1 MKKLFLISLLVC
13 VGILQSLAF
22 DYTDERG
29 VTWSC
34 GGICSN
40 DPITYITSAS
50 GYGDEVVIPEK
61 VYDGTKEYT
70 VTGIEFTFQEN
81 KTLEKVTWPSTVT
94 VIPYNMFQNC
104 SNLKTVENI
113 KKVTSISSNAFNGC
127 NNLIALD
134 LGLCGVM
141 YDAFQGCS
149 KLQSIGESAK
159 CTSVGD
165 GAFSGCSSLEKI
177 DLSMCTSVGSN
188 AFSVCS
194 VLQNVDISNC
204 TDIGESAFNY
214 CLSITEVDL
223 SVCKSLGNY
232 AFDGCKKLEKV
243 IGLEN
248 FKSIS
253 ICAFRGT
260 ALNSVNLPICTN
272 LDNAA
277 FSDCSGLQSIDL
289 PVCKKIG
296 SSAFYSCSSLQ
307 SVDLPACVSIGDG
320 DSPKSGAF
328 GKCTSL
334 TDLKLPQCENVGS
347 YAFYGCSSITEVDL
361 SACKNLGTSA
371 FKGCTK
377 LENVIGLEGFKS
389 IPASAFCWT
398 ALKSV
403 KLPVCTTIGSYAF
416 RGCSSLLSVDLP
428 VCTTIGSSAF
438 NGCSGLQTVDLPVC
452 ISIDGDNY
460 GAFGNCTSLTKLN
473 MPQCTTVG
481 SSAFNGCVDLQSVN
495 LPVCTT
501 IGSSAFFNCI
511 SLQSIELSKVERI
524 GDNAFW
530 CSSITKISLPETLK
544 NMGYQCFDKVT
555 EYTFNG
561 TQPAVLYEYNS
572 YLAFYGA
579 TFVIRVP
586 ESAID
591 AYKTANI
598 WKNYADKIFSI
609 SDQLYYDVT
618 TTAMDSQSGLE
629 QAIGATNMKKVVSL
643 KATGTINGYD
653 IFMIRTKMTNLHYLD
668 LTDADIVANGF
679 AYYKNNST
687 TDNVVGD
694 YSFYKLDNLVTL
706 KLPKNAI
713 SIGYYAVARC
723 SSLESVDFPKKLK
736 KIDACSFYEC
746 SKLDNVILPDGLEY
760 IGWGGYSSGF
770 AGCRNLKTVQFPPSL
785 KYIGAYAFEGCSSLE
800 KISLPGLDRIDNS
813 AFSGCTSL
821 KEVRIPS
828 TLQNVGN
835 GAFSGCNNLADIYTY
850 TVEPISIGQ
859 NTFDGNTYKSA
870 RLWMPTQSY
879 ANYYYQTQWG
889 QFDNDN
895 YRWFDEPY
903 KYMYINKD
911 YTLSDANSASGDKG
925 RFDGNPDID
934 VNPGG
939 GLIVDGDKDQTAD
952 DIHLKADASNWATI
966 IAKANVDAKRIFIDI
981 TIAANRWHFFCFP
994 FDIKRSNIK
1003 CDGNFVFR
1011 YYDGKVRAEK
1021 GKGGWTDLPATEEYL
1036 KAGKGYIF
1044 QASTSCTLSIMI
1056 EKEKFGKLPNVRFDC
1071 NLEANASTNEQDAS
1085 WNFVGNPF
1093 TSFFD
1098 LNDMGYNAPVTR
1110 WNGSGYEAVRPGDD
1124 DYIFH
1129 PYEAFFVQRPTG
1141 SSSIEF
1147 DPEHRMTQ
1155 IGSNNRKTE
1164 NAKKAMKRQLN
1175 PERLLVNLAI
1185 TDGKNADKT
1194 RVVFNQTKSNKYE
1207 MDCDAAKFESTTSAV
1222 QLYSIEAQGGKM
1234 AINERPQ
1241 GSVQLGFTAKADGD
1255 YTISAERMDQPVLL
1269 KDNLMNITYDLSNGD
1284 YSFSSEAG
1292 TFDNRFMLLID
1303 GGATGIAD
1311 IAKEAGVNI
1320 MPSANGI
1327 NLTGVDG
1334 KTVNVYSL
1342 SGALFATRT
1351 ENGFLNLSK
1360 GVYIVEVGK
1369 MKAKVMVK

>member
-1 MKKLFLISLLVC
+1 MKKLFLISLLVS

-22 DYTDERG
+22 DYTDKRG
-29 VTWSC
+29 VTWCCDVIDNTSV
-34 GGICSN
+34 
-40 DPITYITSAS
+40 YI
-50 GYGDEVVIPEK
+50 YFVPVYDDEVVIPEK

-70 VTGIEFTFQEN
+70 VTSIRFTFQDN

-94 VIPYNMFQNC
+94 EIPSCMFQNC
-104 SNLKTVENI
+104 SSLKTVENI
-113 KKVTSISSNAFNGC
+113 RKVTSIDSNAFNGC
-127 NNLIALD
+127 YNLIELD
-134 LGLCGVM
+134 LGSCKIAGF
-141 YDAFQGCS
+141 AFYGCS
-149 KLQSIGESAK
+149 ILQSIGDFAK
-159 CTSVGD
+159 CTSVDDYAFCGCSSLEKVDLSMCTSAGSYIFD
-165 GAFSGCSSLEKI
+165 GCSSLQPIGNPKLTSIQECAFRSCSSLEKIDLSLCTSVESEAFRGCTNLHSVGNPKLTSISDNAFYGCSSLENIDLSMCTSVGYAAFQSCSSLEKI
-177 DLSMCTSVGSN
+177 DLSMCTSVGS
-188 AFSVCS
+188 
-194 VLQNVDISNC
+194 
-204 TDIGESAFNY
+204 
-214 CLSITEVDL
+214 
-223 SVCKSLGNY
+223 Y
-232 AFDGCKKLEKV
+232 AFDGCKKLENV

-248 FKSIS
+248 FKSIPDG
-253 ICAFRGT
+253 AFRET
-260 ALNSVNLPICTN
+260 ALKFVNLPK
-272 LDNAA
+272 
-277 FSDCSGLQSIDL
+277 
-289 PVCKKIG
+289 VE
-296 SSAFYSCSSLQ
+296 
-307 SVDLPACVSIGDG
+307 SIG
-320 DSPKSGAF
+320 
-328 GKCTSL
+328 
-334 TDLKLPQCENVGS
+334 N
-347 YAFYGCSSITEVDL
+347 
-361 SACKNLGTSA
+361 
-371 FKGCTK
+371 
-377 LENVIGLEGFKS
+377 
-389 IPASAFCWT
+389 
-398 ALKSV
+398 
-403 KLPVCTTIGSYAF
+403 
-416 RGCSSLLSVDLP
+416 
-428 VCTTIGSSAF
+428 
-438 NGCSGLQTVDLPVC
+438 
-452 ISIDGDNY
+452 
-460 GAFGNCTSLTKLN
+460 
-473 MPQCTTVG
+473 
-481 SSAFNGCVDLQSVN
+481 
-495 LPVCTT
+495 
-501 IGSSAFFNCI
+501 
-511 SLQSIELSKVERI
+511 
-524 GDNAFW
+524 NAFMLTN
-530 CSSITKISLPETLK
+530 ITKISLPETLK
-544 NMGYQCFDKVT
+544 SMGYQCFDKVT

-561 TQPAVLYEYNS
+561 TQPAVLYEDDTYP
-572 YLAFYGA
+572 AFYSS
-579 TFVIRVP
+579 TFIIRVP
-586 ESAID
+586 ESAVD
-591 AYKTANI
+591 AYKAADV
-598 WKNYADKIFSI
+598 WKYYKDKIFSI
-609 SDQLYYDVT
+609 SDLFDYDVT
-618 TTAMDSQSGLE
+618 TTAMDNQSGLE
-629 QAIGATNMKKVVSL
+629 QAIGATNMKKVFSL

-653 IFMIRTKMTNLHYLD
+653 IFMIRTKMTNLQNLD
-668 LTDADIVANGF
+668 LTDADIVANSF
-679 AYYKNNST
+679 AYYENNST

-706 KLPKNAI
+706 KLPKNAV
-713 SIGYYAVARC
+713 SIGDKAVASC
-723 SSLESVDFPKKLK
+723 LSLESVDFPKNLK
-736 KIDACSFYEC
+736 SIGDYSFEYC
-746 SKLDNVILPDGLEY
+746 RKLDNVILPDGLES
-760 IGWGGYSSGF
+760 IGNYSYSYSF
-770 AGCRNLKTVQFPPSL
+770 AECRNLKTIQFPPSL
-785 KYIGAYAFEGCSSLE
+785 KYIGGYAFCDCSSLE
-800 KISLPGLDRIDNS
+800 KISLPGLDRIDQD
-813 AFSGCTSL
+813 AFYGCSSL

-835 GAFSGCNNLADIYTY
+835 GAFSGCNNLTDIYTY

-903 KYMYINKD
+903 EYMYINKD

-925 RFDGNPDID
+925 RFDGEPDID

-981 TIAANRWHFFCFP
+981 TIEANRWHFFCFP

-1044 QASTSCTLSIMI
+1044 QASASCTLSIMI

-1164 NAKKAMKRQLN
+1164 NAKKALKRQLN

-1185 TDGKNADKT
+1185 TDGKNTDKT

-1241 GSVQLGFTAKADGD
+1241 GSVQLGFTAKAAGD

-1320 MPSANGI
+1320 MPSTNGI

>member
-1 MKKLFLISLLVC
+1 M
-13 VGILQSLAF
+13 GILQSLAF

-34 GGICSN
+34 GETDYNEETQS
-40 DPITYITSAS
+40 YTSAIINS
-50 GYGDEVVIPEK
+50 AKGYGDEVVIPEK

-70 VTGIEFTFQEN
+70 VMSISFTFGRK

-94 VIPYNMFQNC
+94 EIPGSMFRGC
-104 SNLKTVENI
+104 SSLKTVENTRN
-113 KKVTSISSNAFNGC
+113 VTYIYDSAFQGC
-127 NNLIALD
+127 NNLIELD
-134 LGLCGVM
+134 LGSCKIA
-141 YDAFQGCS
+141 DFAFYGCS

-159 CTSVGD
+159 CTSVGNA
-165 GAFSGCSSLEKI
+165 AFQNCSSLEKI
-177 DLSMCTSVGSN
+177 DLSMCTSVGS
-188 AFSVCS
+188 
-194 VLQNVDISNC
+194 
-204 TDIGESAFNY
+204 SAFN
-214 CLSITEVDL
+214 
-223 SVCKSLGNY
+223 G
-232 AFDGCKKLEKV
+232 
-243 IGLEN
+243 
-248 FKSIS
+248 
-253 ICAFRGT
+253 
-260 ALNSVNLPICTN
+260 
-272 LDNAA
+272 
-277 FSDCSGLQSIDL
+277 
-289 PVCKKIG
+289 
-296 SSAFYSCSSLQ
+296 CSSLQ
-307 SVDLPACVSIGDG
+307 SIGNPRFTSIPDNAFNGCSNLENIDLSLY
-320 DSPKSGAF
+320 
-328 GKCTSL
+328 TS
-334 TDLKLPQCENVGS
+334 VGS
-347 YAFYGCSSITEVDL
+347 NAFSGCSKLQNVNISNCTYIGYSAFSGCSSITEVDL
-361 SACKNLGTSA
+361 SSCKSVGDYA
-371 FKGCTK
+371 FSGCKK
-377 LENVIGLEGFKS
+377 LENVIGLENFKS
-389 IPASAFCWT
+389 IPNYAFLGT
-398 ALKSV
+398 ALKS
-403 KLPVCTTIGSYAF
+403 L
-416 RGCSSLLSVDLP
+416 DLP
-428 VCTTIGSSAF
+428 VCTTIGGGAFFDCSSLQSVELPVCVSIDEGEFNNGAF
-438 NGCSGLQTVDLPVC
+438 AYCTSLTNLKLPQCKTVGSYAFVGCSGLQSVDLP
-452 ISIDGDNY
+452 
-460 GAFGNCTSLTKLN
+460 
-473 MPQCTTVG
+473 
-481 SSAFNGCVDLQSVN
+481 
-495 LPVCTT
+495 
-501 IGSSAFFNCI
+501 
-511 SLQSIELSKVERI
+511 KVEHI
-524 GDNAFW
+524 NSNAFW
-530 CSSITKISLPETLK
+530 SSGITKISLPETLK
-544 NMGYQCFDKVT
+544 NMGYECFDKVT

-561 TQPAVLYEYNS
+561 TQPAVLYDDNS
-572 YLAFYGA
+572 YSAFYGA
-579 TFVIRVP
+579 SFVIRVP

-591 AYKTANI
+591 TYKAADV
-598 WKNYADKIFSI
+598 WKNYKDKIFSI
-609 SDQLYYDVT
+609 GDQLDYDVT

-653 IFMIRTKMTNLHYLD
+653 IFMIRTKMIYLQNLD

-679 AYYKNNST
+679 AYYGGYST
-687 TDNVVGD
+687 EDNVVGN
-694 YSFYKLDNLVTL
+694 YSFCNLNNLVTL
-706 KLPKNAI
+706 KLPKKAYI
-713 SIGYYAVARC
+713 IGYNAVENC
-723 SSLESVDFPKKLK
+723 SSLESVDFPKNLK
-736 KIDACSFYEC
+736 CICNNAFQDCK
-746 SKLDNVILPDGLEY
+746 KLDNVILPDGLES
-760 IGWGGYSSGF
+760 IGNNEYYSNSF
-770 AGCRNLKTVQFPPSL
+770 AGCSNLKTIQFPPSL
-785 KYIGAYAFEGCSSLE
+785 KYIGGYVFRGCSSLE
-800 KISLPGLDRIDNS
+800 KISLPGLDRIDRC
-813 AFSGCTSL
+813 AFQSCKSL

-828 TLQNVGN
+828 TLQNIGDE
-835 GAFSGCNNLADIYTY
+835 AFSGCSNLADIYTY

-859 NTFDGNTYKSA
+859 NTFDGTTYKNA

-889 QFDNDN
+889 QFENDN

-925 RFDGNPDID
+925 RFNGSPDID

-1021 GKGGWTDLPATEEYL
+1021 GKGGWTDLSATEEYL

-1044 QASTSCTLSIMI
+1044 QASASCTLSIMI
-1056 EKEKFGKLPNVRFDC
+1056 EKEKFGKLPNVKFDC

-1110 WNGSGYEAVRPGDD
+1110 WNGEGYEAVRPGDD

-1141 SSSIEF
+1141 SSNIEF

-1175 PERLLVNLAI
+1175 PERLLVNLAVS
-1185 TDGKNADKT
+1185 DGKNTDKT

-1207 MDCDAAKFESTTSAV
+1207 MDCDAAKFESSTSAV

-1320 MPSANGI
+1320 MPSTNGI

>member
-1 MKKLFLISLLVC
+1 M
-13 VGILQSLAF
+13 
-22 DYTDERG
+22 
-29 VTWSC
+29 
-34 GGICSN
+34 
-40 DPITYITSAS
+40 
-50 GYGDEVVIPEK
+50 
-61 VYDGTKEYT
+61 
-70 VTGIEFTFQEN
+70 
-81 KTLEKVTWPSTVT
+81 
-94 VIPYNMFQNC
+94 
-104 SNLKTVENI
+104 
-113 KKVTSISSNAFNGC
+113 
-127 NNLIALD
+127 
-134 LGLCGVM
+134 
-141 YDAFQGCS
+141 
-149 KLQSIGESAK
+149 
-159 CTSVGD
+159 CTSVGS
-165 GAFSGCSSLEKI
+165 GAFSGCSK
-177 DLSMCTSVGSN
+177 
-188 AFSVCS
+188 
-194 VLQNVDISNC
+194 LQNVN
-204 TDIGESAFNY
+204 T
-214 CLSITEVDL
+214 
-223 SVCKSLGNY
+223 
-232 AFDGCKKLEKV
+232 
-243 IGLEN
+243 
-248 FKSIS
+248 S
-253 ICAFRGT
+253 ICTYIGYRAF
-260 ALNSVNLPICTN
+260 
-272 LDNAA
+272 
-277 FSDCSGLQSIDL
+277 
-289 PVCKKIG
+289 
-296 SSAFYSCSSLQ
+296 
-307 SVDLPACVSIGDG
+307 
-320 DSPKSGAF
+320 
-328 GKCTSL
+328 
-334 TDLKLPQCENVGS
+334 E
-347 YAFYGCSSITEVDL
+347 GCSSITEVDL
-361 SACKNLGTSA
+361 SACKSLG
-371 FKGCTK
+371 
-377 LENVIGLEGFKS
+377 N
-389 IPASAFCWT
+389 
-398 ALKSV
+398 
-403 KLPVCTTIGSYAF
+403 
-416 RGCSSLLSVDLP
+416 
-428 VCTTIGSSAF
+428 
-438 NGCSGLQTVDLPVC
+438 
-452 ISIDGDNY
+452 
-460 GAFGNCTSLTKLN
+460 
-473 MPQCTTVG
+473 
-481 SSAFNGCVDLQSVN
+481 
-495 LPVCTT
+495 
-501 IGSSAFFNCI
+501 
-511 SLQSIELSKVERI
+511 
-524 GDNAFW
+524 NAFW
-530 CSSITKISLPETLK
+530 GSGISKVSLPATLK
-544 NMGYQCFDKVT
+544 NMGYQCFDNVK

-561 TQPAVLYEYNS
+561 TQPAVLAEQLSSESYNS
-572 YLAFYGA
+572 HPAFDGA
-579 TFVIRVP
+579 SYIIRVP
-586 ESAID
+586 ESAVD
-591 AYKTANI
+591 AYKAADV

-609 SDQLYYDVT
+609 SDKLDYDVT
-618 TTAMDSQSGLE
+618 TTAMDNQSGLE

-679 AYYKNNST
+679 AYYENNST
-687 TDNVVGD
+687 TDNVVGG
-694 YSFYKLDNLVTL
+694 YSFYNLNNLVTL

-713 SIGYYAVARC
+713 SIGFNAVARC
-723 SSLESVDFPKKLK
+723 SSLESVDFPKSLK
-736 KIDACSFYEC
+736 YIDFGSFKDCY
-746 SKLDNVILPDGLEY
+746 KLDNVILPDGLES
-760 IGWGGYSSGF
+760 IGPESNFDACSF
-770 AGCRNLKTVQFPPSL
+770 ANCYYLKTIQFPPSL
-785 KYIGAYAFEGCSSLE
+785 KNIGGQAFSSCLSLE
-800 KISLPGLDRIDNS
+800 KISLPGLDRIGNN

-821 KEVRIPS
+821 KEIRIPS
-828 TLQNVGN
+828 TLQNIGN
-835 GAFSGCNNLADIYTY
+835 GAFSGCRNLSDIYTY

-859 NTFDGNTYKSA
+859 NTFGETTYKSA

-952 DIHLKADASNWATI
+952 DIHLKADASYWATI

-981 TIAANRWHFFCFP
+981 TIEANRWHFFCFP

-1044 QASTSCTLSIMI
+1044 QASASCTLSIMI

-1185 TDGKNADKT
+1185 SDGKNTDKT
-1194 RVVFNQTKSNKYE
+1194 RVVFNQTKNNKYE
-1207 MDCDAAKFESTTSAV
+1207 MDCDAAKFESSTSAV

-1241 GSVQLGFTAKADGD
+1241 GSVQLGFTAKTAGD

-1320 MPSANGI
+1320 MPSTNGI
-1327 NLTGVDG
+1327 NMTGVDG

-1342 SGALFATRT
+1342 SVALFATRT

>member
-1 MKKLFLISLLVC
+1 MKKLFLISLLVS

-34 GGICSN
+34 REIGTTSAR
-40 DPITYITSAS
+40 ITSAS

-70 VTGIEFTFQEN
+70 VTYIQFTFQDN
-81 KTLEKVTWPSTVT
+81 KTLEKVTWPSTVMM
-94 VIPYNMFQNC
+94 IPGSMFQNC
-104 SNLKTVENI
+104 SSLKTVENI
-113 KKVTSISSNAFNGC
+113 KKVTSIGSSAFNGC
-127 NNLIALD
+127 NSLMALD
-134 LGLCGVM
+134 LGLCSIQDV
-141 YDAFQGCS
+141 AFRDCS

-159 CTSVGD
+159 CTSVGSI
-165 GAFSGCSSLEKI
+165 AFECCSSLQKI
-177 DLSMCTSVGSN
+177 DLSMCTSVGSY
-188 AFSVCS
+188 
-194 VLQNVDISNC
+194 
-204 TDIGESAFNY
+204 AFN
-214 CLSITEVDL
+214 
-223 SVCKSLGNY
+223 N
-232 AFDGCKKLEKV
+232 
-243 IGLEN
+243 
-248 FKSIS
+248 
-253 ICAFRGT
+253 
-260 ALNSVNLPICTN
+260 
-272 LDNAA
+272 
-277 FSDCSGLQSIDL
+277 CSKLQSIGNPTLTSIPDIAFSGCSSLENIDL
-289 PVCKKIG
+289 SMCTSVG
-296 SSAFYSCSSLQ
+296 SSAFSGCSKLQ
-307 SVDLPACVSIGDG
+307 NVNTSICTYIGDN
-320 DSPKSGAF
+320 AF
-328 GKCTSL
+328 
-334 TDLKLPQCENVGS
+334 NR
-347 YAFYGCSSITEVDL
+347 CSSITEVDL
-361 SACKNLGTSA
+361 SACKNLGSSV
-371 FKGCTK
+371 FCGCTK
-377 LENVIGLEGFKS
+377 LEKVIGLENIKS
-389 IPASAFCWT
+389 IPSSAFSET
-398 ALKSV
+398 GIK
-403 KLPVCTTIGSYAF
+403 
-416 RGCSSLLSVDLP
+416 SVDLP
-428 VCTTIGSSAF
+428 VCTTVAFSAF
-438 NGCSGLQTVDLPVC
+438 KGCS
-452 ISIDGDNY
+452 
-460 GAFGNCTSLTKLN
+460 
-473 MPQCTTVG
+473 
-481 SSAFNGCVDLQSVN
+481 DLQSVN
-495 LPVCTT
+495 LPACTT
-501 IGSSAFFNCI
+501 IYFSAFRGCI
-511 SLQSIELSKVERI
+511 
-524 GDNAFW
+524 
-530 CSSITKISLPETLK
+530 
-544 NMGYQCFDKVT
+544 
-555 EYTFNG
+555 
-561 TQPAVLYEYNS
+561 
-572 YLAFYGA
+572 
-579 TFVIRVP
+579 
-586 ESAID
+586 
-591 AYKTANI
+591 
-598 WKNYADKIFSI
+598 
-609 SDQLYYDVT
+609 
-618 TTAMDSQSGLE
+618 
-629 QAIGATNMKKVVSL
+629 
-643 KATGTINGYD
+643 
-653 IFMIRTKMTNLHYLD
+653 
-668 LTDADIVANGF
+668 
-679 AYYKNNST
+679 
-687 TDNVVGD
+687 
-694 YSFYKLDNLVTL
+694 
-706 KLPKNAI
+706 
-713 SIGYYAVARC
+713 
-723 SSLESVDFPKKLK
+723 
-736 KIDACSFYEC
+736 
-746 SKLDNVILPDGLEY
+746 KLDNVILPDGLES
-760 IGWGGYSSGF
+760 IGSYYYSYSWSFSG
-770 AGCRNLKTVQFPPSL
+770 CNNLKTIQFPPSL
-785 KYIGAYAFEGCSSLE
+785 KYIGSYAFSGCYSLE
-800 KISLPGLDRIDNS
+800 KISLPGLDRIDEN
-813 AFSGCTSL
+813 AFSSCTSL

-828 TLQNVGN
+828 TLQNIGN
-835 GAFSGCNNLADIYTY
+835 GAFYGCSSLADIYTY

-859 NTFDGNTYKSA
+859 NTFDEMAYKSA

-911 YTLSDANSASGDKG
+911 YTLSDANSASKDKG

-981 TIAANRWHFFCFP
+981 TIEANRWHFFCFP

-1011 YYDGKVRAEK
+1011 YYDGKIRAEK

-1164 NAKKAMKRQLN
+1164 NAKKALKRQLN
-1175 PERLLVNLAI
+1175 PERQLVNLAI
-1185 TDGKNADKT
+1185 TDGKNTDKT

-1320 MPSANGI
+1320 MPSTNGI

>member
-1 MKKLFLISLLVC
+1 M
-13 VGILQSLAF
+13 GILQSLAF

-34 GGICSN
+34 SETDYN
-40 DPITYITSAS
+40 EETQSYTSAYITSAT

-70 VTGIEFTFQEN
+70 VVEIRFTFQDN

-94 VIPYNMFQNC
+94 EIPYFMFNGC
-104 SNLKTVENI
+104 SRLKTVENTRN
-113 KKVTSISSNAFNGC
+113 VTDIYVDAFRNC
-127 NNLIALD
+127 NNLMELD
-134 LGLCGVM
+134 LGLCKI
-141 YDAFQGCS
+141 YDSAFYGCS
-149 KLQSIGESAK
+149 KLHSIGESAK
-159 CTSVGD
+159 CTFVGSY
-165 GAFSGCSSLEKI
+165 AFYCCSSLENI

-188 AFSVCS
+188 AF
-194 VLQNVDISNC
+194 
-204 TDIGESAFNY
+204 
-214 CLSITEVDL
+214 
-223 SVCKSLGNY
+223 
-232 AFDGCKKLEKV
+232 DG
-243 IGLEN
+243 
-248 FKSIS
+248 
-253 ICAFRGT
+253 
-260 ALNSVNLPICTN
+260 
-272 LDNAA
+272 
-277 FSDCSGLQSIDL
+277 
-289 PVCKKIG
+289 
-296 SSAFYSCSSLQ
+296 CSSLQ
-307 SVDLPACVSIGDG
+307 TIGNPRFTSIPDNAFNGCSSLENIDLSLCTSVG
-320 DSPKSGAF
+320 SGAF
-328 GKCTSL
+328 SGCSKLHSVNTSNCKYIG
-334 TDLKLPQCENVGS
+334 DD
-347 YAFYGCSSITEVDL
+347 AFRACSSITEVDL
-361 SACKNLGTSA
+361 SACKSLG
-371 FKGCTK
+371 
-377 LENVIGLEGFKS
+377 N
-389 IPASAFCWT
+389 
-398 ALKSV
+398 
-403 KLPVCTTIGSYAF
+403 YAF
-416 RGCSSLLSVDLP
+416 W
-428 VCTTIGSSAF
+428 GS
-438 NGCSGLQTVDLPVC
+438 G
-452 ISIDGDNY
+452 I
-460 GAFGNCTSLTKLN
+460 
-473 MPQCTTVG
+473 
-481 SSAFNGCVDLQSVN
+481 
-495 LPVCTT
+495 
-501 IGSSAFFNCI
+501 
-511 SLQSIELSKVERI
+511 SKV
-524 GDNAFW
+524 
-530 CSSITKISLPETLK
+530 SLSETLK
-544 NMGYQCFDKVT
+544 SMGYQCFDNVK

-561 TQPAVLYEYNS
+561 TQPAVLTEQLSSESNYPAFDGAS
-572 YLAFYGA
+572 YI
-579 TFVIRVP
+579 IRVP
-586 ESAID
+586 ESAVD
-591 AYKTANI
+591 AYKTADI

-609 SDQLYYDVT
+609 SDKLDYDVT

-629 QAIGATNMKKVVSL
+629 QVIGATNMKKVVSL

-653 IFMIRTKMTNLHYLD
+653 IFMIRTKMTNLQNLD

-679 AYYKNNST
+679 AYYDGYST
-687 TDNVVGD
+687 SDNVVGS
-694 YSFYKLDNLVTL
+694 YFFYKLDNLVTL
-706 KLPKNAI
+706 KLPKNAY
-713 SIGYYAVARC
+713 SIGSYAMASC

-736 KIDACSFYEC
+736 YINDQSFGWC
-746 SKLDNVILPDGLEY
+746 GKLDNVILPDGLES
-760 IGWGGYSSGF
+760 IGNGDYSYSF
-770 AGCRNLKTVQFPPSL
+770 TSCKNLKAIQFPPSL
-785 KYIGAYAFEGCSSLE
+785 KYIGGYAFCDCSSLE
-800 KISLPGLDRIDNS
+800 KISLPGLDRIDQD
-813 AFSGCTSL
+813 AFYGCSSL

-835 GAFSGCNNLADIYTY
+835 GAFGGCSNLADIYTY

-859 NTFDGNTYKSA
+859 NTFGESTYKNA

-1175 PERLLVNLAI
+1175 PERLLVNLAVS
-1185 TDGKNADKT
+1185 DGKNTDKT

-1207 MDCDAAKFESTTSAV
+1207 MDCDAAKFESSTSAV

-1241 GSVQLGFTAKADGD
+1241 GSVQIGFTAKAAGD

-1320 MPSANGI
+1320 MPSTNGI

>member
-13 VGILQSLAF
+13 VGILQGLAF

-34 GGICSN
+34 EFGYYYGEQSY
-40 DPITYITSAS
+40 TSAYITSAT

-70 VTGIEFTFQEN
+70 VTGIGFTFQNN

-94 VIPYNMFQNC
+94 TISGFMFDGC
-104 SNLKTVENI
+104 SSLKTVENTRN
-113 KKVTSISSNAFNGC
+113 VTDIDVDAFQNC
-127 NNLIALD
+127 NNLIELD
-134 LGLCGVM
+134 LGSCKIA
-141 YDAFQGCS
+141 DWAFGYCS
-149 KLQSIGESAK
+149 KLQSIGESDK
-159 CTSVGD
+159 CTSVGND
-165 GAFSGCSSLEKI
+165 AFYGCSSLEKI
-177 DLSMCTSVGSN
+177 DLSMCTSVGSD
-188 AFSVCS
+188 AFGGCS
-194 VLQNVDISNC
+194 
-204 TDIGESAFNY
+204 
-214 CLSITEVDL
+214 
-223 SVCKSLGNY
+223 
-232 AFDGCKKLEKV
+232 
-243 IGLEN
+243 
-248 FKSIS
+248 
-253 ICAFRGT
+253 R
-260 ALNSVNLPICTN
+260 
-272 LDNAA
+272 
-277 FSDCSGLQSIDL
+277 LQSIGNPKLTSIPNGAFGGCSNLENIDL
-289 PVCKKIG
+289 SICTSVG
-296 SSAFYSCSSLQ
+296 SSAFSGCSKLQ
-307 SVDLPACVSIGDG
+307 NVNTSICTYIGDN
-320 DSPKSGAF
+320 AF
-328 GKCTSL
+328 EC
-334 TDLKLPQCENVGS
+334 
-347 YAFYGCSSITEVDL
+347 CSSITEVDL
-361 SACKNLGTSA
+361 SACKNLGTFA
-371 FKGCTK
+371 FSQCTK
-377 LENVIGLEGFKS
+377 LENVIGLEKFIS
-389 IPASAFCWT
+389 IPNFAFRFT

-403 KLPVCTTIGSYAF
+403 TLPKVESLGNQAF
-416 RGCSSLLSVDLP
+416 WN
-428 VCTTIGSSAF
+428 T
-438 NGCSGLQTVDLPVC
+438 
-452 ISIDGDNY
+452 SI
-460 GAFGNCTSLTKLN
+460 
-473 MPQCTTVG
+473 
-481 SSAFNGCVDLQSVN
+481 
-495 LPVCTT
+495 
-501 IGSSAFFNCI
+501 
-511 SLQSIELSKVERI
+511 SKV
-524 GDNAFW
+524 
-530 CSSITKISLPETLK
+530 SLPATLK
-544 NMGYQCFDKVT
+544 NMGYQCFGNVK

-561 TQPAVLYEYNS
+561 TQPAVLYEQLSSESYNS
-572 YLAFYGA
+572 YPAFDGA
-579 TFVIRVP
+579 SFVIRVP
-586 ESAID
+586 ESAVD
-591 AYKTANI
+591 AYKAADV

-609 SDQLYYDVT
+609 SDQLDYDVT

-653 IFMIRTKMTNLHYLD
+653 IFMIRTKMINLHYLD

-679 AYYKNNST
+679 AYYENNST

-713 SIGYYAVARC
+713 SIGRCAVADC
-723 SSLESVDFPKKLK
+723 SSLESVDFPKNLK
-736 KIDACSFYEC
+736 NIKDYSFQGC
-746 SKLDNVILPDGLEY
+746 SKLDNVVLPNGLES
-760 IGWGGYSSGF
+760 IGGSDLYSSNSF
-770 AGCRNLKTVQFPPSL
+770 AYCSNLKTIQFPPSL
-785 KYIGAYAFEGCSSLE
+785 KYIGSWAFYDCSSLE
-800 KISLPGLDRIDNS
+800 KISLPGLDRIDEN

-821 KEVRIPS
+821 KEIRIPS

-835 GAFSGCNNLADIYTY
+835 EAFSGCSNLADIYTY

-859 NTFDGNTYKSA
+859 NTFGETTYKNA

-925 RFDGNPDID
+925 RFDGDPDID

-981 TIAANRWHFFCFP
+981 TIEANRWHFFCFP

-1044 QASTSCTLSIMI
+1044 QASASCTLSIMI
-1056 EKEKFGKLPNVRFDC
+1056 EKEKFGKLPNVKFDC

-1164 NAKKAMKRQLN
+1164 NAQKAMKRQLN

-1185 TDGKNADKT
+1185 SDGKNTDKT

-1207 MDCDAAKFESTTSAV
+1207 MDCDAAKFESSTSAV

-1255 YTISAERMDQPVLL
+1255 YIISAERMDQPVLL

-1292 TFDNRFMLLID
+1292 TFENRFMLLID

-1320 MPSANGI
+1320 MPSTNGI
-1327 NLTGVDG
+1327 NITGVDG

>member
-1 MKKLFLISLLVC
+1 M
-13 VGILQSLAF
+13 
-22 DYTDERG
+22 
-29 VTWSC
+29 
-34 GGICSN
+34 
-40 DPITYITSAS
+40 
-50 GYGDEVVIPEK
+50 
-61 VYDGTKEYT
+61 
-70 VTGIEFTFQEN
+70 
-81 KTLEKVTWPSTVT
+81 
-94 VIPYNMFQNC
+94 
-104 SNLKTVENI
+104 
-113 KKVTSISSNAFNGC
+113 
-127 NNLIALD
+127 
-134 LGLCGVM
+134 
-141 YDAFQGCS
+141 
-149 KLQSIGESAK
+149 
-159 CTSVGD
+159 
-165 GAFSGCSSLEKI
+165 
-177 DLSMCTSVGSN
+177 
-188 AFSVCS
+188 
-194 VLQNVDISNC
+194 
-204 TDIGESAFNY
+204 
-214 CLSITEVDL
+214 
-223 SVCKSLGNY
+223 GN
-232 AFDGCKKLEKV
+232 
-243 IGLEN
+243 
-248 FKSIS
+248 
-253 ICAFRGT
+253 
-260 ALNSVNLPICTN
+260 
-272 LDNAA
+272 
-277 FSDCSGLQSIDL
+277 
-289 PVCKKIG
+289 
-296 SSAFYSCSSLQ
+296 
-307 SVDLPACVSIGDG
+307 
-320 DSPKSGAF
+320 
-328 GKCTSL
+328 
-334 TDLKLPQCENVGS
+334 
-347 YAFYGCSSITEVDL
+347 
-361 SACKNLGTSA
+361 
-371 FKGCTK
+371 
-377 LENVIGLEGFKS
+377 
-389 IPASAFCWT
+389 
-398 ALKSV
+398 
-403 KLPVCTTIGSYAF
+403 
-416 RGCSSLLSVDLP
+416 
-428 VCTTIGSSAF
+428 
-438 NGCSGLQTVDLPVC
+438 
-452 ISIDGDNY
+452 
-460 GAFGNCTSLTKLN
+460 
-473 MPQCTTVG
+473 
-481 SSAFNGCVDLQSVN
+481 
-495 LPVCTT
+495 
-501 IGSSAFFNCI
+501 
-511 SLQSIELSKVERI
+511 
-524 GDNAFW
+524 NAFW
-530 CSSITKISLPETLK
+530 GSAIKKISLPATLK
-544 NMGYQCFDKVT
+544 SMGYQCFGKVT

-561 TQPAVLYEYNS
+561 TQPAVLTEEIKSNS
-572 YLAFYGA
+572 YYNLLAFDGVP
-579 TFVIRVP
+579 FVIRVP

-591 AYKTANI
+591 AYKTADI
-598 WKNYADKIFSI
+598 WANYKEKILSI
-609 SDQLYYDVT
+609 SDQLDYDVT
-618 TTAMDSQSGLE
+618 TTAMDNQSGLE

-679 AYYKNNST
+679 AYYEGCST
-687 TDNVVGD
+687 TDNVVGS

-706 KLPKNAI
+706 KLPKNAVT
-713 SIGYYAVARC
+713 IGSYAVGGC
-723 SSLESVDFPKKLK
+723 SSLESVDFPKNLK
-736 KIDACSFYEC
+736 NIKDFSFENCY
-746 SKLDNVILPDGLEY
+746 KLDNVVLPDGLES
-760 IGWGGYSSGF
+760 IGESSYSKSF
-770 AGCRNLKTVQFPPSL
+770 AECRNLKTIQFPPSL
-785 KYIGAYAFEGCSSLE
+785 KYIGTYVFQYCSSLE

-813 AFSGCTSL
+813 AFNSCSSL

-828 TLQNVGN
+828 TLQNIGN
-835 GAFSGCNNLADIYTY
+835 GAFSDCNNLADIYTY

-859 NTFDGNTYKSA
+859 NTFDGDTYKSA

-903 KYMYINKD
+903 EYMYINKD
-911 YTLSDANSASGDKG
+911 YTLSDANSASKDKG

-1044 QASTSCTLSIMI
+1044 QASASCTLSIMI

-1110 WNGSGYEAVRPGDD
+1110 WNGSSYEAVRPGDD

-1175 PERLLVNLAI
+1175 PERLLVNLAVS
-1185 TDGKNADKT
+1185 DGKNTDKT
-1194 RVVFNQTKSNKYE
+1194 RVVFNQTKNNKYE

-1241 GSVQLGFTAKADGD
+1241 GSVQLGFTAKAAGD

>member
-13 VGILQSLAF
+13 VGILQSFAF
-22 DYTDERG
+22 EYNDERG

-34 GGICSN
+34 
-40 DPITYITSAS
+40 DPIDNTSVRISSAS
-50 GYGDEVVIPEK
+50 GYDYLVVIPEK
-61 VYDGTKEYT
+61 VYCGTEEYT
-70 VTGIEFTFQEN
+70 VTEITFTFQDN

-94 VIPYNMFQNC
+94 DIPDNMFQGC

-113 KKVTSISSNAFNGC
+113 KKVTYIRNDAFNGC
-127 NNLIALD
+127 TDLTTLD
-134 LGLCGVM
+134 LGLCKIGWH
-141 YDAFQGCS
+141 AFDGCLH
-149 KLQSIGESAK
+149 LQSIGETAK
-159 CTSVGD
+159 CTSID
-165 GAFSGCSSLEKI
+165 YSAFNYCSSLEKI
-177 DLSMCTSVGSN
+177 DLSMCTSVGSGAFYYCSSLQPVGN
-188 AFSVCS
+188 PRFVSIPGGAFCGCSSLKNIDLSKCTSVGYMAFSGCS
-194 VLQNVDISNC
+194 SLENIDLSMC
-204 TDIGESAFNY
+204 TSVGSSAFSDCSKLQSVGNPKLTSIPDYAFYRCSSLKNIDLSMCTSVGSSAFSY
-214 CLSITEVDL
+214 CSKLQSVGNPKLSSIPDQAFSGCSSLENIDLSMCTSVDSCAFSGCSAITEVDL
-223 SVCKSLGNY
+223 STCKN
-232 AFDGCKKLEKV
+232 
-243 IGLEN
+243 
-248 FKSIS
+248 
-253 ICAFRGT
+253 
-260 ALNSVNLPICTN
+260 
-272 LDNAA
+272 
-277 FSDCSGLQSIDL
+277 
-289 PVCKKIG
+289 IG
-296 SSAFYSCSSLQ
+296 SLAFADC
-307 SVDLPACVSIGDG
+307 CG
-320 DSPKSGAF
+320 
-328 GKCTSL
+328 
-334 TDLKLPQCENVGS
+334 
-347 YAFYGCSSITEVDL
+347 
-361 SACKNLGTSA
+361 
-371 FKGCTK
+371 
-377 LENVIGLEGFKS
+377 
-389 IPASAFCWT
+389 
-398 ALKSV
+398 
-403 KLPVCTTIGSYAF
+403 
-416 RGCSSLLSVDLP
+416 LLSVDLP
-428 VCTTIGSSAF
+428 
-438 NGCSGLQTVDLPVC
+438 
-452 ISIDGDNY
+452 
-460 GAFGNCTSLTKLN
+460 
-473 MPQCTTVG
+473 
-481 SSAFNGCVDLQSVN
+481 
-495 LPVCTT
+495 
-501 IGSSAFFNCI
+501 
-511 SLQSIELSKVERI
+511 KVESL
-524 GDNAFW
+524 GDCAFLR
-530 CSSITKISLPETLK
+530 SGITKISLPETLK
-544 NMGYQCFDKVT
+544 SMGCHCFDSVK

-561 TQPAVLYEYNS
+561 TQPAVLHVYDGYPGFDES
-572 YLAFYGA
+572 TYL
-579 TFVIRVP
+579 IRVP

-591 AYKTANI
+591 TYKAADI
-598 WKNYADKIFSI
+598 WKNYADIIFSI
-609 SDQLYYDVT
+609 SDQLDYDVT

-629 QAIGATNMKKVVSL
+629 QAIGATNMKKVFSL

-653 IFMIRTKMTNLHYLD
+653 IFMIRTKMTHLQHLD

-679 AYYKNNST
+679 AYYDGYST
-687 TDNVVGD
+687 SDNVVGS
-694 YSFYKLDNLVTL
+694 YFFYKLDNLVTL
-706 KLPKNAI
+706 KLPKNAY
-713 SIGYYAVARC
+713 SIGSYAMASC

-736 KIDACSFYEC
+736 YINDQSFGWC
-746 SKLDNVILPDGLEY
+746 GKLDNVILPDGLES
-760 IGWGGYSSGF
+760 IGNGDYSYSF
-770 AGCRNLKTVQFPPSL
+770 TSCKNLKAIQFPPSL
-785 KYIGAYAFEGCSSLE
+785 KYIGGYAFCDCSSIE
-800 KISLPGLDRIDNS
+800 KISLPGLDRIDQD
-813 AFSGCTSL
+813 AFYGCSSL

-1175 PERLLVNLAI
+1175 PERLLVNLAVS
-1185 TDGKNADKT
+1185 DGKNTDKT

-1320 MPSANGI
+1320 MPSTNGI

>member
-1 MKKLFLISLLVC
+1 
-13 VGILQSLAF
+13 
-22 DYTDERG
+22 
-29 VTWSC
+29 
-34 GGICSN
+34 
-40 DPITYITSAS
+40 
-50 GYGDEVVIPEK
+50 
-61 VYDGTKEYT
+61 
-70 VTGIEFTFQEN
+70 
-81 KTLEKVTWPSTVT
+81 
-94 VIPYNMFQNC
+94 
-104 SNLKTVENI
+104 
-113 KKVTSISSNAFNGC
+113 
-127 NNLIALD
+127 
-134 LGLCGVM
+134 
-141 YDAFQGCS
+141 
-149 KLQSIGESAK
+149 
-159 CTSVGD
+159 
-165 GAFSGCSSLEKI
+165 
-177 DLSMCTSVGSN
+177 MCTSVGSN
-188 AFSVCS
+188 AFYGCRK
-194 VLQNVDISNC
+194 LQNVNTSIC
-204 TDIGESAFNY
+204 TYIGDNAFN
-214 CLSITEVDL
+214 
-223 SVCKSLGNY
+223 
-232 AFDGCKKLEKV
+232 
-243 IGLEN
+243 
-248 FKSIS
+248 
-253 ICAFRGT
+253 
-260 ALNSVNLPICTN
+260 
-272 LDNAA
+272 
-277 FSDCSGLQSIDL
+277 
-289 PVCKKIG
+289 
-296 SSAFYSCSSLQ
+296 
-307 SVDLPACVSIGDG
+307 
-320 DSPKSGAF
+320 
-328 GKCTSL
+328 
-334 TDLKLPQCENVGS
+334 
-347 YAFYGCSSITEVDL
+347 GCSSITEVDL
-361 SACKNLGTSA
+361 SACKSLGNNVFWGSVISKVSLSA
-371 FKGCTK
+371 T
-377 LENVIGLEGFKS
+377 
-389 IPASAFCWT
+389 
-398 ALKSV
+398 LKS
-403 KLPVCTTIGSYAF
+403 
-416 RGCSSLLSVDLP
+416 
-428 VCTTIGSSAF
+428 
-438 NGCSGLQTVDLPVC
+438 
-452 ISIDGDNY
+452 
-460 GAFGNCTSLTKLN
+460 
-473 MPQCTTVG
+473 
-481 SSAFNGCVDLQSVN
+481 
-495 LPVCTT
+495 
-501 IGSSAFFNCI
+501 
-511 SLQSIELSKVERI
+511 
-524 GDNAFW
+524 
-530 CSSITKISLPETLK
+530 
-544 NMGYQCFDKVT
+544 MGYQCFDNVK

-561 TQPAVLYEYNS
+561 TQPAVLYEQLSSESNNS
-572 YLAFYGA
+572 HPAFDGA
-579 TFVIRVP
+579 SYIIRVP
-586 ESAID
+586 ESAVD
-591 AYKTANI
+591 AYKAADV
-598 WKNYADKIFSI
+598 WKNYTDKIFSI
-609 SDQLYYDVT
+609 SDQLDYDVT
-618 TTAMDSQSGLE
+618 TTAMDNQSGLE

-679 AYYKNNST
+679 AYYENNST

-706 KLPKNAI
+706 KLPKNVVT
-713 SIGYYAVARC
+713 IGDYAVALC
-723 SSLESVDFPKKLK
+723 SSLESVDFPKSLRY
-736 KIDACSFYEC
+736 IRNYSFEGC
-746 SKLDNVILPDGLEY
+746 SKLDNVILPDGLES
-760 IGWGGYSSGF
+760 IGSKNIYSDAWSF
-770 AGCRNLKTVQFPPSL
+770 AFCRNLKTIQFPPSL
-785 KYIGAYAFEGCSSLE
+785 KNIGSYVFYNCSSLE
-800 KISLPGLDRIDNS
+800 KISLPGLDRIGNN

-828 TLQNVGN
+828 TLQNVGDN
-835 GAFSGCNNLADIYTY
+835 AFSDCSNLADIYTY

-1003 CDGNFVFR
+1003 CNGNFVFR
-1011 YYDGKVRAEK
+1011 YYDGKIRAEK
-1021 GKGGWTDLPATEEYL
+1021 GMGGWTDLPATEEYL

-1185 TDGKNADKT
+1185 TDGKNTDKT
-1194 RVVFNQTKSNKYE
+1194 RVVFNQTKNNKYE
-1207 MDCDAAKFESTTSAV
+1207 MDCDAAKFESSTSAV

-1241 GSVQLGFTAKADGD
+1241 GSVQLGFTAKAAGD

-1320 MPSANGI
+1320 MPSTNGI
-1327 NLTGVDG
+1327 NLTGVEG

>member
-1 MKKLFLISLLVC
+1 M
-13 VGILQSLAF
+13 
-22 DYTDERG
+22 
-29 VTWSC
+29 
-34 GGICSN
+34 
-40 DPITYITSAS
+40 
-50 GYGDEVVIPEK
+50 
-61 VYDGTKEYT
+61 
-70 VTGIEFTFQEN
+70 
-81 KTLEKVTWPSTVT
+81 
-94 VIPYNMFQNC
+94 
-104 SNLKTVENI
+104 
-113 KKVTSISSNAFNGC
+113 
-127 NNLIALD
+127 
-134 LGLCGVM
+134 
-141 YDAFQGCS
+141 
-149 KLQSIGESAK
+149 
-159 CTSVGD
+159 CTSVD
-165 GAFSGCSSLEKI
+165 SCAFSGCS
-177 DLSMCTSVGSN
+177 
-188 AFSVCS
+188 A
-194 VLQNVDISNC
+194 
-204 TDIGESAFNY
+204 
-214 CLSITEVDL
+214 ITEVDL
-223 SVCKSLGNY
+223 STCKN
-232 AFDGCKKLEKV
+232 
-243 IGLEN
+243 
-248 FKSIS
+248 
-253 ICAFRGT
+253 
-260 ALNSVNLPICTN
+260 
-272 LDNAA
+272 
-277 FSDCSGLQSIDL
+277 
-289 PVCKKIG
+289 IG
-296 SSAFYSCSSLQ
+296 SLAFADC
-307 SVDLPACVSIGDG
+307 CG
-320 DSPKSGAF
+320 
-328 GKCTSL
+328 
-334 TDLKLPQCENVGS
+334 
-347 YAFYGCSSITEVDL
+347 
-361 SACKNLGTSA
+361 
-371 FKGCTK
+371 
-377 LENVIGLEGFKS
+377 
-389 IPASAFCWT
+389 
-398 ALKSV
+398 
-403 KLPVCTTIGSYAF
+403 
-416 RGCSSLLSVDLP
+416 LLSVDLP
-428 VCTTIGSSAF
+428 
-438 NGCSGLQTVDLPVC
+438 
-452 ISIDGDNY
+452 
-460 GAFGNCTSLTKLN
+460 
-473 MPQCTTVG
+473 
-481 SSAFNGCVDLQSVN
+481 
-495 LPVCTT
+495 
-501 IGSSAFFNCI
+501 
-511 SLQSIELSKVERI
+511 KVESL
-524 GDNAFW
+524 GDCAFLR
-530 CSSITKISLPETLK
+530 SGITKISLPETLK
-544 NMGYQCFDKVT
+544 SMGYHCFDSVK

-561 TQPAVLYEYNS
+561 TQPAVLHVYDGYPGFDES
-572 YLAFYGA
+572 TYL
-579 TFVIRVP
+579 IRVP

-591 AYKTANI
+591 TYKAADI
-598 WKNYADKIFSI
+598 WKNYADIIFSI
-609 SDQLYYDVT
+609 SDQLDYDVT

-629 QAIGATNMKKVVSL
+629 QAIGATNMKKVFSL

-653 IFMIRTKMTNLHYLD
+653 IFMIRTKMTHLQNLD

-679 AYYKNNST
+679 AYYEGYST
-687 TDNVVGD
+687 ENNVVGS
-694 YSFYKLDNLVTL
+694 YSFYNLNNLVTL
-706 KLPKNAI
+706 NLPKNAV
-713 SIGYYAVARC
+713 SIGDHAVESC
-723 SSLESVDFPKKLK
+723 SFLESVDFPKNLK
-736 KIDACSFYEC
+736 NINNSSFAYC
-746 SKLDNVILPDGLEY
+746 SKLDNVVLPDGLES
-760 IGWGGYSSGF
+760 IGESNYSYSF
-770 AGCRNLKTVQFPPSL
+770 DGCYNLKTIQFPPSL
-785 KYIGAYAFEGCSSLE
+785 KYIGGYAFYDCSSLE
-800 KISLPGLDRIDNS
+800 KISLPGLDRIGDS
-813 AFSGCTSL
+813 AFRGCTSL

-828 TLQNVGN
+828 TLQNVGDN
-835 GAFSGCNNLADIYTY
+835 AFSDCSNLADIYTY

-859 NTFDGNTYKSA
+859 NTFDETAYKNA

-903 KYMYINKD
+903 KYMYISKD

-981 TIAANRWHFFCFP
+981 TIEANRWHFFCFP

-1044 QASTSCTLSIMI
+1044 QASASCTLSIMI

-1185 TDGKNADKT
+1185 TDGKNTDKT

-1207 MDCDAAKFESTTSAV
+1207 MDCDAAKFESSASAV
-1222 QLYSIEAQGGKM
+1222 QLYSIEALGGKM

-1284 YSFSSEAG
+1284 YCFSSEAG

-1320 MPSANGI
+1320 MPSTNGI

>member
-1 MKKLFLISLLVC
+1 MCTSV
-13 VGILQSLAF
+13 SPSAF
-22 DYTDERG
+22 
-29 VTWSC
+29 S
-34 GGICSN
+34 
-40 DPITYITSAS
+40 
-50 GYGDEVVIPEK
+50 
-61 VYDGTKEYT
+61 
-70 VTGIEFTFQEN
+70 
-81 KTLEKVTWPSTVT
+81 
-94 VIPYNMFQNC
+94 
-104 SNLKTVENI
+104 
-113 KKVTSISSNAFNGC
+113 
-127 NNLIALD
+127 
-134 LGLCGVM
+134 
-141 YDAFQGCS
+141 GCS
-149 KLQSIGESAK
+149 KLQ
-159 CTSVGD
+159 
-165 GAFSGCSSLEKI
+165 
-177 DLSMCTSVGSN
+177 
-188 AFSVCS
+188 
-194 VLQNVDISNC
+194 NVNISNC
-204 TDIGESAFNY
+204 TYIGGSAF
-214 CLSITEVDL
+214 C
-223 SVCKSLGNY
+223 
-232 AFDGCKKLEKV
+232 
-243 IGLEN
+243 
-248 FKSIS
+248 
-253 ICAFRGT
+253 
-260 ALNSVNLPICTN
+260 
-272 LDNAA
+272 
-277 FSDCSGLQSIDL
+277 
-289 PVCKKIG
+289 
-296 SSAFYSCSSLQ
+296 
-307 SVDLPACVSIGDG
+307 
-320 DSPKSGAF
+320 
-328 GKCTSL
+328 
-334 TDLKLPQCENVGS
+334 
-347 YAFYGCSSITEVDL
+347 GCSSITEVDL
-361 SACKNLGTSA
+361 SACKSLG
-371 FKGCTK
+371 
-377 LENVIGLEGFKS
+377 N
-389 IPASAFCWT
+389 
-398 ALKSV
+398 
-403 KLPVCTTIGSYAF
+403 
-416 RGCSSLLSVDLP
+416 
-428 VCTTIGSSAF
+428 
-438 NGCSGLQTVDLPVC
+438 
-452 ISIDGDNY
+452 
-460 GAFGNCTSLTKLN
+460 
-473 MPQCTTVG
+473 
-481 SSAFNGCVDLQSVN
+481 
-495 LPVCTT
+495 
-501 IGSSAFFNCI
+501 
-511 SLQSIELSKVERI
+511 
-524 GDNAFW
+524 NAFW
-530 CSSITKISLPETLK
+530 KSGISKVSLPATLK
-544 NMGYQCFDKVT
+544 SMGYQCFDNVK

-561 TQPAVLYEYNS
+561 IQPAVLCEDNGYH
-572 YLAFYGA
+572 AFSGA
-579 TFVIRVP
+579 LYIIRVP
-586 ESAID
+586 KSAID
-591 AYKTANI
+591 TYKTADI
-598 WKNYADKIFSI
+598 WKNYKDKILSI

-679 AYYKNNST
+679 AYYENNST
-687 TDNVVGD
+687 TDNVVGR

-713 SIGYYAVARC
+713 TIDNSAVASC
-723 SSLESVDFPKKLK
+723 SSLESVDFPKNLK
-736 KIDACSFYEC
+736 NIKNESFADC
-746 SKLDNVILPDGLEY
+746 SKLDNVILPDGLES
-760 IGWGGYSSGF
+760 IGENSYSNSF
-770 AGCRNLKTVQFPPSL
+770 AGCRNLKTIQFPPSL
-785 KYIGAYAFEGCSSLE
+785 KYIGGYAFYDCSSLE
-800 KISLPGLDRIDNS
+800 KISLPGLDRIDQN
-813 AFSGCTSL
+813 AFSSCYSL

-835 GAFSGCNNLADIYTY
+835 GAFYGCNNLADIYTY

-859 NTFDGNTYKSA
+859 NTFDEKAYKSA

-911 YTLSDANSASGDKG
+911 YTLSDANSASKDKG

-939 GLIVDGDKDQTAD
+939 GLIVDGDKDQTAGD
-952 DIHLKADASNWATI
+952 LHLKADASNWATI

-1044 QASTSCTLSIMI
+1044 QASANCTLSIMI

-1141 SSSIEF
+1141 SSNIEF

-1175 PERLLVNLAI
+1175 PERLLVNLAVS
-1185 TDGKNADKT
+1185 DGKNTDKT
-1194 RVVFNQTKSNKYE
+1194 RVVFNQAKSNKYE
-1207 MDCDAAKFESTTSAV
+1207 MDCDAAKFESSTSAV

-1241 GSVQLGFTAKADGD
+1241 GSVQLGFTAKAAGD

-1292 TFDNRFMLLID
+1292 TFNNRFMLLID

-1320 MPSANGI
+1320 MPSVNGI

-1369 MKAKVMVK
+1369 MKTKVMVK

>member
-13 VGILQSLAF
+13 VGILQSFADGF
-22 DYTDERG
+22 YYTDERG
-29 VTWSC
+29 VKWSC
-34 GGICSN
+34 
-40 DPITYITSAS
+40 DPIGNTSAKITSAS

-70 VTGIEFTFQEN
+70 VTRIIGFTFHNN

-94 VIPYNMFQNC
+94 TIPYNMFQNC

-113 KKVTSISSNAFNGC
+113 KKVTSIGSSAFCDC

-134 LGLCGVM
+134 LGLCGIE
-141 YDAFQGCS
+141 YNAFCGCS
-149 KLQSIGESAK
+149 KLQSIGEPAK
-159 CTSVGD
+159 CTSVGNQ
-165 GAFSGCSSLEKI
+165 GFSGCSSLEKI
-177 DLSMCTSVGSN
+177 DLSMCTSVGDW
-188 AFSVCS
+188 AF
-194 VLQNVDISNC
+194 
-204 TDIGESAFNY
+204 
-214 CLSITEVDL
+214 
-223 SVCKSLGNY
+223 
-232 AFDGCKKLEKV
+232 
-243 IGLEN
+243 
-248 FKSIS
+248 
-253 ICAFRGT
+253 
-260 ALNSVNLPICTN
+260 
-272 LDNAA
+272 
-277 FSDCSGLQSIDL
+277 ID
-289 PVCKKIG
+289 
-296 SSAFYSCSSLQ
+296 CSSLQ
-307 SVDLPACVSIGDG
+307 TVGNPKLTSIPDNAFSGCSSLENIDLSMCTSVG
-320 DSPKSGAF
+320 SGAF
-328 GKCTSL
+328 SGCSKLQNVNTSICTYIG
-334 TDLKLPQCENVGS
+334 NG
-347 YAFYGCSSITEVDL
+347 AFNGCSSITEVDL
-361 SACKNLGTSA
+361 SACKSLG
-371 FKGCTK
+371 
-377 LENVIGLEGFKS
+377 N
-389 IPASAFCWT
+389 
-398 ALKSV
+398 
-403 KLPVCTTIGSYAF
+403 
-416 RGCSSLLSVDLP
+416 
-428 VCTTIGSSAF
+428 
-438 NGCSGLQTVDLPVC
+438 
-452 ISIDGDNY
+452 
-460 GAFGNCTSLTKLN
+460 
-473 MPQCTTVG
+473 
-481 SSAFNGCVDLQSVN
+481 
-495 LPVCTT
+495 
-501 IGSSAFFNCI
+501 
-511 SLQSIELSKVERI
+511 
-524 GDNAFW
+524 NAFW
-530 CSSITKISLPETLK
+530 MSGISKVSLPETLK
-544 NMGYQCFDKVT
+544 SMGYQCFDNVK

-561 TQPAVLYEYNS
+561 TQPAVLYEQLSSESNNNHPAFDGAS
-572 YLAFYGA
+572 YI
-579 TFVIRVP
+579 IRVP
-586 ESAID
+586 ESAVD
-591 AYKTANI
+591 AYKAADV
-598 WKNYADKIFSI
+598 WKNYADRIFSI
-609 SDQLYYDVT
+609 SDQLDYDVT
-618 TTAMDSQSGLE
+618 TTAMDNQSGLE

-653 IFMIRTKMTNLHYLD
+653 IFMIRTKMTNLQNLD

-679 AYYKNNST
+679 AYYEGCST
-687 TDNVVGD
+687 TDNVVGS
-694 YSFYKLDNLVTL
+694 YSFYKLNNLVTL
-706 KLPKNAI
+706 KLPKNAV
-713 SIGYYAVARC
+713 SIGYYAVASC
-723 SSLESVDFPKKLK
+723 SSLESIDFPKNLK
-736 KIDACSFYEC
+736 NIKYSSFSGC
-746 SKLDNVILPDGLEY
+746 SKLDNVILPDGLES
-760 IGWGGYSSGF
+760 IGSSSFGGCY
-770 AGCRNLKTVQFPPSL
+770 NLKTIQFPPSL
-785 KYIGAYAFEGCSSLE
+785 KYIGGSAFYCCSSLE
-800 KISLPGLDRIDNS
+800 KISLPGLDRIDQN
-813 AFSGCTSL
+813 AFSICTSL

-835 GAFSGCNNLADIYTY
+835 EAFSGCSNLADIYTY

-859 NTFDGNTYKSA
+859 NTFGETTYKSA

-1044 QASTSCTLSIMI
+1044 QASANCTLSIMI

-1175 PERLLVNLAI
+1175 PERLLVNLAVS
-1185 TDGKNADKT
+1185 DGKNTDKT

-1207 MDCDAAKFESTTSAV
+1207 MDCDAAKFESSASAV

-1241 GSVQLGFTAKADGD
+1241 GSVQLGFTAKAAGD

>member
-1 MKKLFLISLLVC
+1 MKKLFLISLLVS

-29 VTWSC
+29 VTWC
-34 GGICSN
+34 CSE
-40 DPITYITSAS
+40 IGTTSVRITSAS
-50 GYGDEVVIPEK
+50 GYGDDVVIPEK
-61 VYDGTKEYT
+61 VYNGTKEYT
-70 VTGIEFTFQEN
+70 VTYIQFTFQDN

-94 VIPYNMFQNC
+94 MIPGSM
-104 SNLKTVENI
+104 
-113 KKVTSISSNAFNGC
+113 FNGC
-127 NNLIALD
+127 SSLKAVKNTRNVTYIYGSAFQSCNNLMELD
-134 LGLCGVM
+134 LGSCKI
-141 YDAFQGCS
+141 YDNAFSGCS
-149 KLQSIGESAK
+149 KLQSIGELAK
-159 CTSVGD
+159 CTSVVEWAFYGCTSLEKVD
-165 GAFSGCSSLEKI
+165 LSMCTSVGSSAFSHCSSLQSVGNPKLTSIPDNAFAGCTSLQNI
-177 DLSMCTSVGSN
+177 DLSMCTSVGSG
-188 AFSVCS
+188 AFSGCS
-194 VLQNVDISNC
+194 KLQNVN
-204 TDIGESAFNY
+204 T
-214 CLSITEVDL
+214 
-223 SVCKSLGNY
+223 
-232 AFDGCKKLEKV
+232 
-243 IGLEN
+243 
-248 FKSIS
+248 S
-253 ICAFRGT
+253 ICTYIGYRAF
-260 ALNSVNLPICTN
+260 
-272 LDNAA
+272 
-277 FSDCSGLQSIDL
+277 
-289 PVCKKIG
+289 
-296 SSAFYSCSSLQ
+296 
-307 SVDLPACVSIGDG
+307 
-320 DSPKSGAF
+320 
-328 GKCTSL
+328 
-334 TDLKLPQCENVGS
+334 E
-347 YAFYGCSSITEVDL
+347 GCSSITEVDL
-361 SACKNLGTSA
+361 SACKSLG
-371 FKGCTK
+371 
-377 LENVIGLEGFKS
+377 N
-389 IPASAFCWT
+389 
-398 ALKSV
+398 
-403 KLPVCTTIGSYAF
+403 
-416 RGCSSLLSVDLP
+416 
-428 VCTTIGSSAF
+428 
-438 NGCSGLQTVDLPVC
+438 
-452 ISIDGDNY
+452 
-460 GAFGNCTSLTKLN
+460 
-473 MPQCTTVG
+473 
-481 SSAFNGCVDLQSVN
+481 
-495 LPVCTT
+495 
-501 IGSSAFFNCI
+501 
-511 SLQSIELSKVERI
+511 
-524 GDNAFW
+524 NAFW
-530 CSSITKISLPETLK
+530 GSGISKVSLPATLK
-544 NMGYQCFDKVT
+544 SMGYQCFDNVK

-561 TQPAVLYEYNS
+561 TQPAVLAEQLSSESYNS
-572 YLAFYGA
+572 HPAFDGA
-579 TFVIRVP
+579 SYIIRVP

-591 AYKTANI
+591 TYKAADV

-609 SDQLYYDVT
+609 SDKLDYDVT
-618 TTAMDSQSGLE
+618 TTAMDNQSGLE

-679 AYYKNNST
+679 AYYENNST
-687 TDNVVGD
+687 TDNVVGG
-694 YSFYKLDNLVTL
+694 YSFYNLNNLVTL

-713 SIGYYAVARC
+713 SIGFNAVARC
-723 SSLESVDFPKKLK
+723 SSLESVDFPKSLK
-736 KIDACSFYEC
+736 YIDFGSFKDCY
-746 SKLDNVILPDGLEY
+746 KLDNVILPDGLES
-760 IGWGGYSSGF
+760 IGPESNYDACSF
-770 AGCRNLKTVQFPPSL
+770 ANCYYLKTIQFPPSL
-785 KYIGAYAFEGCSSLE
+785 KNIGGQAFSSCLSLE
-800 KISLPGLDRIDNS
+800 KISLPGLDRIGNN

-821 KEVRIPS
+821 KEIRIPS
-828 TLQNVGN
+828 TLRNIGN
-835 GAFSGCNNLADIYTY
+835 GAFSGCRNLSDIYTY

-859 NTFDGNTYKSA
+859 NTFGESTYKSA

-903 KYMYINKD
+903 KYMYISKD

-925 RFDGNPDID
+925 RFDGESDID

-1110 WNGSGYEAVRPGDD
+1110 WNGEGYEAVRPGDD

-1175 PERLLVNLAI
+1175 PERLLVNLAVS
-1185 TDGKNADKT
+1185 DGKNTDKT
-1194 RVVFNQTKSNKYE
+1194 RVVFNQTKSSKYE
-1207 MDCDAAKFESTTSAV
+1207 MDCDAAKFESSASAV

-1241 GSVQLGFTAKADGD
+1241 GSVQLGFTAKAAGD

-1269 KDNLMNITYDLSNGD
+1269 KDNLMNITNDLSNGD

-1320 MPSANGI
+1320 MPSTNGI

-1351 ENGFLNLSK
+1351 ESGFLNLSK

>member
-13 VGILQSLAF
+13 IGILQSFAF

-34 GGICSN
+34 SETDWN
-40 DPITYITSAS
+40 EETQSYTSAIINS
-50 GYGDEVVIPEK
+50 ATGYGDEVVIPEK

-70 VTGIEFTFQEN
+70 VDYISFTFKDN

-94 VIPYNMFQNC
+94 EILFNMFQNC
-104 SNLKTVENI
+104 SSLKTVENV
-113 KKVTSISSNAFNGC
+113 KKVTLIDNNAFYGC

-134 LGLCGVM
+134 LGLCGIM
-141 YDAFQGCS
+141 SDAFCYCS
-149 KLQSIGESAK
+149 KLQSIGELAK
-159 CTSVGD
+159 CTSVD
-165 GAFSGCSSLEKI
+165 SYAFYGCSNLEKVDLSMCTSVGSNAFYGCSSLQTVGNPKFTSIPEDAFSNCSSLVNI

-188 AFSVCS
+188 AFYLCS
-194 VLQNVDISNC
+194 KLQNVN
-204 TDIGESAFNY
+204 T
-214 CLSITEVDL
+214 
-223 SVCKSLGNY
+223 
-232 AFDGCKKLEKV
+232 
-243 IGLEN
+243 
-248 FKSIS
+248 S
-253 ICAFRGT
+253 ICTYIG
-260 ALNSVNLPICTN
+260 
-272 LDNAA
+272 DQA
-277 FSDCSGLQSIDL
+277 FS
-289 PVCKKIG
+289 
-296 SSAFYSCSSLQ
+296 
-307 SVDLPACVSIGDG
+307 
-320 DSPKSGAF
+320 
-328 GKCTSL
+328 
-334 TDLKLPQCENVGS
+334 
-347 YAFYGCSSITEVDL
+347 GCSSITEVDL
-361 SACKNLGTSA
+361 SACKSLG
-371 FKGCTK
+371 
-377 LENVIGLEGFKS
+377 N
-389 IPASAFCWT
+389 
-398 ALKSV
+398 
-403 KLPVCTTIGSYAF
+403 
-416 RGCSSLLSVDLP
+416 
-428 VCTTIGSSAF
+428 
-438 NGCSGLQTVDLPVC
+438 
-452 ISIDGDNY
+452 
-460 GAFGNCTSLTKLN
+460 
-473 MPQCTTVG
+473 
-481 SSAFNGCVDLQSVN
+481 
-495 LPVCTT
+495 
-501 IGSSAFFNCI
+501 
-511 SLQSIELSKVERI
+511 
-524 GDNAFW
+524 NAFW
-530 CSSITKISLPETLK
+530 GSRISKVSLPATLK
-544 NMGYQCFDKVT
+544 SMGYQCFDNVK

-561 TQPAVLYEYNS
+561 TQPAVLYEQLSSESNNS
-572 YLAFYGA
+572 HPAFDGA
-579 TFVIRVP
+579 SYIIRVP
-586 ESAID
+586 ESSVD
-591 AYKTANI
+591 AYKAADV
-598 WKNYADKIFSI
+598 WKNYKDKIFSI

-629 QAIGATNMKKVVSL
+629 QAIGATNMKKVISL

-679 AYYKNNST
+679 AYYGGCST
-687 TDNVVGD
+687 EDNVVGD
-694 YSFYKLDNLVTL
+694 NSFYKLDNLVTL
-706 KLPKNAI
+706 KLPKNAV
-713 SIGYYAVARC
+713 SIGYNAVAYC
-723 SSLESVDFPKKLK
+723 SSLESVDFPKNLK
-736 KIDACSFYEC
+736 YIGPGSFSNCY
-746 SKLDNVILPDGLEY
+746 KLDNVILPDGLES
-760 IGWGGYSSGF
+760 IGSDIYYA
-770 AGCRNLKTVQFPPSL
+770 AGSFSNCYYLKTIQFPPSL
-785 KYIGAYAFEGCSSLE
+785 KNIGGQAFSSCLSLE
-800 KISLPGLDRIDNS
+800 KISLPGLDRIGEN
-813 AFSGCTSL
+813 AFGGCSSL

-835 GAFSGCNNLADIYTY
+835 GAFSGCSNLADIYTY

-859 NTFDGNTYKSA
+859 NTFGETTYKSA

-1175 PERLLVNLAI
+1175 PERLLVNLAVS
-1185 TDGKNADKT
+1185 DGKNTDKT

-1207 MDCDAAKFESTTSAV
+1207 MDCDAAKFESSTSAV

-1320 MPSANGI
+1320 MPSTNGI

>member
-1 MKKLFLISLLVC
+1 MKKLFLISLLVS
-13 VGILQSLAF
+13 VSILQSLAF

-104 SNLKTVENI
+104 SSLKTVENI
-113 KKVTSISSNAFNGC
+113 KKVTSIGGSAFNGC
-127 NNLIALD
+127 NSLMALD
-134 LGLCGVM
+134 LGLCRIGNS
-141 YDAFQGCS
+141 AFENCS
-149 KLQSIGESAK
+149 NLQSIGESAK
-159 CTSVGD
+159 CTSVD
-165 GAFSGCSSLEKI
+165 DWAFYGCSSLEKI
-177 DLSMCTSVGSN
+177 DLSMCTSVGS
-188 AFSVCS
+188 
-194 VLQNVDISNC
+194 
-204 TDIGESAFNY
+204 
-214 CLSITEVDL
+214 
-223 SVCKSLGNY
+223 
-232 AFDGCKKLEKV
+232 
-243 IGLEN
+243 
-248 FKSIS
+248 
-253 ICAFRGT
+253 R
-260 ALNSVNLPICTN
+260 
-272 LDNAA
+272 
-277 FSDCSGLQSIDL
+277 
-289 PVCKKIG
+289 
-296 SSAFYSCSSLQ
+296 AFYGCSSLQ
-307 SVDLPACVSIGDG
+307 TVGDPKLTSIPDYAFNGCSSLEKIDLSM
-320 DSPKSGAF
+320 
-328 GKCTSL
+328 CTS
-334 TDLKLPQCENVGS
+334 VGS
-347 YAFYGCSSITEVDL
+347 YAFNSCSKLQNVNTSICTYIGDNAFYGCSSITEADLSACKKLGTSAFENCSSLQSVGNPKLSSIPDQAFSGCSSLENIDLSMCTSVGSIAFSGCSKLQNVNTYICTSIGSNAFSGCSLMTEVDL
-361 SACKNLGTSA
+361 SACKELGANA
-371 FKGCTK
+371 FGGCTK
-377 LENVIGLEGFKS
+377 LENVIGLENFKS
-389 IPASAFCWT
+389 IPVGAFIKT
-398 ALKSV
+398 GIK
-403 KLPVCTTIGSYAF
+403 F
-416 RGCSSLLSVDLP
+416 VDLP
-428 VCTTIGSSAF
+428 QCTTIGSSAF
-438 NGCSGLQTVDLPVC
+438 NGCS
-452 ISIDGDNY
+452 S
-460 GAFGNCTSLTKLN
+460 
-473 MPQCTTVG
+473 
-481 SSAFNGCVDLQSVN
+481 LQSVD

-501 IGSSAFFNCI
+501 IYGAAFGDCS
-511 SLQSIELSKVERI
+511 SLQSVDLPKVESLGEI
-524 GDNAFW
+524 AFW
-530 CSSITKISLPETLK
+530 GSGITKISLPETLK
-544 NMGYQCFDKVT
+544 SMGYQCFDKVT

-561 TQPAVLYEYNS
+561 TQPAVLAVNNGYPAFDGAS
-572 YLAFYGA
+572 YI
-579 TFVIRVP
+579 IRVP
-586 ESAID
+586 ESAVD
-591 AYKTANI
+591 AYKAADV

-609 SDQLYYDVT
+609 SDQLDYVVT
-618 TTAMDSQSGLE
+618 TTAMDNQSGLE

-653 IFMIRTKMTNLHYLD
+653 IFMIRTKMTNLQNLD

-679 AYYKNNST
+679 AYYENNST

-713 SIGYYAVARC
+713 SIGNRAVAFC
-723 SSLESVDFPKKLK
+723 SSLESVDFPKNLK
-736 KIDACSFYEC
+736 YIGASSFADC
-746 SKLDNVILPDGLEY
+746 SKLDNVVLPDGLESIGSEY
-760 IGWGGYSSGF
+760 IYSDGWSF
-770 AGCRNLKTVQFPPSL
+770 VGCSNLKTIQFPPSL
-785 KYIGAYAFEGCSSLE
+785 KNIGSYVFYNCSSLE
-800 KISLPGLDRIDNS
+800 KISLPGLDRIGNN

-828 TLQNVGN
+828 TLQNVGDE
-835 GAFSGCNNLADIYTY
+835 AFSDCSNLSDIYTY

-859 NTFDGNTYKSA
+859 NTFGETTYKNA

-903 KYMYINKD
+903 KYMYISKD

-981 TIAANRWHFFCFP
+981 TIEANRWHFFCFP

-1011 YYDGKVRAEK
+1011 YYDGKIRAEK

-1110 WNGSGYEAVRPGDD
+1110 WNGEGYEAVRPGDD

-1185 TDGKNADKT
+1185 SDGKNTDKT

-1207 MDCDAAKFESTTSAV
+1207 MDCDAAKFESSASAV

-1311 IAKEAGVNI
+1311 IAKEVGVNI
-1320 MPSANGI
+1320 MPSTNGI

-1351 ENGFLNLSK
+1351 ESGFLNLSK

>member
-13 VGILQSLAF
+13 VGILQSFADGF
-22 DYTDERG
+22 YYTDERG
-29 VTWSC
+29 VKWGCADYPNSTTVS
-34 GGICSN
+34 IC
-40 DPITYITSAS
+40 DAS

-61 VYDGTKEYT
+61 VYNGTKEYT
-70 VTGIEFTFQEN
+70 VTDIRIFTFQDN

-94 VIPYNMFQNC
+94 KIPSDMFQNC
-104 SNLKTVENI
+104 SSLKTVENVR
-113 KKVTSISSNAFNGC
+113 KVTSISSNAFDGC
-127 NNLIALD
+127 NNLIELD
-134 LGLCGVM
+134 LGSFEIYGF
-141 YDAFQGCS
+141 AFNDCS

-159 CTSVGD
+159 CTSVGN
-165 GAFSGCSSLEKI
+165 GAFKYCSSLEKI
-177 DLSMCTSVGSN
+177 DLSMCTSVSSN
-188 AFSVCS
+188 
-194 VLQNVDISNC
+194 
-204 TDIGESAFNY
+204 
-214 CLSITEVDL
+214 
-223 SVCKSLGNY
+223 
-232 AFDGCKKLEKV
+232 
-243 IGLEN
+243 
-248 FKSIS
+248 
-253 ICAFRGT
+253 
-260 ALNSVNLPICTN
+260 
-272 LDNAA
+272 
-277 FSDCSGLQSIDL
+277 
-289 PVCKKIG
+289 
-296 SSAFYSCSSLQ
+296 AFYSCSSLR
-307 SVDLPACVSIGDG
+307 SIGN
-320 DSPKSGAF
+320 PKLTSIPDNAF
-328 GKCTSL
+328 YGCSSLEKIDLSMCT
-334 TDLKLPQCENVGS
+334 TVGS
-347 YAFYGCSSITEVDL
+347 DAFYGCSKLQNVNISNCTYIGYSAFNGCSSITEVDL
-361 SACKNLGTSA
+361 SACKNLGISA
-371 FKGCTK
+371 FDGCKK
-377 LENVIGLEGFKS
+377 LENVIGLENYKS
-389 IPASAFCWT
+389 IPSCAFRQT
-398 ALKSV
+398 ALK
-403 KLPVCTTIGSYAF
+403 
-416 RGCSSLLSVDLP
+416 SVDLP
-428 VCTTIGSSAF
+428 VCTTIGGSAF
-438 NGCSGLQTVDLPVC
+438 SGCS
-452 ISIDGDNY
+452 S
-460 GAFGNCTSLTKLN
+460 
-473 MPQCTTVG
+473 
-481 SSAFNGCVDLQSVN
+481 LQSVD

-501 IGSSAFFNCI
+501 IGYSAFYGC
-511 SLQSIELSKVERI
+511 SGLQSVNLPKVESIGNNVFGGSGISKV
-524 GDNAFW
+524 
-530 CSSITKISLPETLK
+530 SLPATLK
-544 NMGYQCFDKVT
+544 SMGYQCFDNVK

-561 TQPAVLYEYNS
+561 TQPAVLTEQLSSESYNNHP
-572 YLAFYGA
+572 AFSGA
-579 TFVIRVP
+579 PYIIRVP

-591 AYKTANI
+591 AYKAADI
-598 WKNYADKIFSI
+598 WKNYTDKIFSI
-609 SDQLYYDVT
+609 SDQLDYDVT
-618 TTAMDSQSGLE
+618 TTAMDNQSGLE

-653 IFMIRTKMTNLHYLD
+653 IFMIRTKMTNLQNLD
-668 LTDADIVANGF
+668 LTDADIVANSF
-679 AYYKNNST
+679 AYYEYCHT
-687 TDNVVGD
+687 YDNVVGS

-706 KLPKNAI
+706 KLPKNAVT
-713 SIGYYAVARC
+713 IGSYAVANC
-723 SSLESVDFPKKLK
+723 SSLESVDFPK
-736 KIDACSFYEC
+736 
-746 SKLDNVILPDGLEY
+746 N
-760 IGWGGYSSGF
+760 
-770 AGCRNLKTVQFPPSL
+770 L
-785 KYIGAYAFEGCSSLE
+785 KYIRDHSFKYCS
-800 KISLPGLDRIDNS
+800 
-813 AFSGCTSL
+813 
-821 KEVRIPS
+821 
-828 TLQNVGN
+828 
-835 GAFSGCNNLADIYTY
+835 NLADIYTY

-903 KYMYINKD
+903 EYMYINKD
-911 YTLSDANSASGDKG
+911 YTLSDANSANKDKG

-981 TIAANRWHFFCFP
+981 TIEANRWHFFCFP

-1044 QASTSCTLSIMI
+1044 QASASCTLSIMI
-1056 EKEKFGKLPNVRFDC
+1056 EKEKFGKLPNVKFDC

-1110 WNGSGYEAVRPGDD
+1110 WNGSSYEAVRPGDD

-1141 SSSIEF
+1141 SSTIEF

-1175 PERLLVNLAI
+1175 PERLLVNLAVS
-1185 TDGKNADKT
+1185 DGKNTDKT

-1320 MPSANGI
+1320 MPSVNGI

>member
-1 MKKLFLISLLVC
+1 M
-13 VGILQSLAF
+13 
-22 DYTDERG
+22 
-29 VTWSC
+29 
-34 GGICSN
+34 GG
-40 DPITYITSAS
+40 
-50 GYGDEVVIPEK
+50 
-61 VYDGTKEYT
+61 
-70 VTGIEFTFQEN
+70 
-81 KTLEKVTWPSTVT
+81 
-94 VIPYNMFQNC
+94 
-104 SNLKTVENI
+104 
-113 KKVTSISSNAFNGC
+113 
-127 NNLIALD
+127 
-134 LGLCGVM
+134 
-141 YDAFQGCS
+141 
-149 KLQSIGESAK
+149 
-159 CTSVGD
+159 
-165 GAFSGCSSLEKI
+165 
-177 DLSMCTSVGSN
+177 
-188 AFSVCS
+188 
-194 VLQNVDISNC
+194 
-204 TDIGESAFNY
+204 SAF
-214 CLSITEVDL
+214 C
-223 SVCKSLGNY
+223 
-232 AFDGCKKLEKV
+232 GCTKLEKV
-243 IGLEN
+243 IGLESI
-248 FKSIS
+248 KSIPS
-253 ICAFRGT
+253 GAFCET
-260 ALNSVNLPICTN
+260 VVKSVDLPQCTTI
-272 LDNAA
+272 DDSA
-277 FSDCSGLQSIDL
+277 FSGCISLQSVDL
-289 PVCKKIG
+289 PVCATIG
-296 SSAFYSCSSLQ
+296 GSAFNGCISLQSVDLPVCATIGLFAFSGCISLQSVDLPVCATIGGSAFSGCSSLQ
-307 SVDLPACVSIGDG
+307 SVDLP
-320 DSPKSGAF
+320 
-328 GKCTSL
+328 
-334 TDLKLPQCENVGS
+334 
-347 YAFYGCSSITEVDL
+347 
-361 SACKNLGTSA
+361 
-371 FKGCTK
+371 
-377 LENVIGLEGFKS
+377 
-389 IPASAFCWT
+389 
-398 ALKSV
+398 
-403 KLPVCTTIGSYAF
+403 
-416 RGCSSLLSVDLP
+416 
-428 VCTTIGSSAF
+428 
-438 NGCSGLQTVDLPVC
+438 
-452 ISIDGDNY
+452 
-460 GAFGNCTSLTKLN
+460 
-473 MPQCTTVG
+473 
-481 SSAFNGCVDLQSVN
+481 
-495 LPVCTT
+495 
-501 IGSSAFFNCI
+501 
-511 SLQSIELSKVERI
+511 KVESL
-524 GDNAFW
+524 GNNAFW
-530 CSSITKISLPETLK
+530 ESGITKVSLPETLK
-544 NMGYQCFDKVT
+544 NMGYQCFGKVT

-561 TQPAVLYEYNS
+561 TQPAVLYVYDS
-572 YLAFYGA
+572 YPAFDGVP
-579 TFVIRVP
+579 FVIRVP
-586 ESAID
+586 ESAVD
-591 AYKTANI
+591 AYKTADV
-598 WKNYADKIFSI
+598 WKNYANNIFSI

-618 TTAMDSQSGLE
+618 TTAMDNQSGLE

-643 KATGTINGYD
+643 KAIGTINGYD
-653 IFMIRTKMTNLHYLD
+653 IFMIRTKMTKLRYLD

-679 AYYKNNST
+679 AYYDGYST
-687 TDNVVGD
+687 SDNVVGS
-694 YSFYKLDNLVTL
+694 YFFYKLYNLVTL
-706 KLPKNAI
+706 KLPKNAY
-713 SIGYYAVARC
+713 SIGSYAMASC

-736 KIDACSFYEC
+736 YINDQSFGWC
-746 SKLDNVILPDGLEY
+746 GKLDNVILPDGLES
-760 IGWGGYSSGF
+760 IGNGDYSYSF
-770 AGCRNLKTVQFPPSL
+770 TSCKNLKAIQFPPSL
-785 KYIGAYAFEGCSSLE
+785 KYIGGYAFCDCSSLE
-800 KISLPGLDRIDNS
+800 KISLPGLDRIDQD
-813 AFSGCTSL
+813 AFYGCSSL

-835 GAFSGCNNLADIYTY
+835 GAFSGCNNLTDIYTY

-859 NTFDGNTYKSA
+859 NTFDETAYKNA

-903 KYMYINKD
+903 EYMYINKD
-911 YTLSDANSASGDKG
+911 YTLSDANSASGNKG

-1044 QASTSCTLSIMI
+1044 QASANCTLSIMI
-1056 EKEKFGKLPNVRFDC
+1056 EKEKFGKLPNVKFDC

-1175 PERLLVNLAI
+1175 PERLFVNLAI
-1185 TDGKNADKT
+1185 TDGKNTDKT

-1207 MDCDAAKFESTTSAV
+1207 MDCDAAKFESSTSAV

-1241 GSVQLGFTAKADGD
+1241 GSVQLGFTAKAAGD

-1311 IAKEAGVNI
+1311 IATEAGVNI
-1320 MPSANGI
+1320 MPSTNGI

>member
-1 MKKLFLISLLVC
+1 MYLHRIH
-13 VGILQSLAF
+13 
-22 DYTDERG
+22 
-29 VTWSC
+29 
-34 GGICSN
+34 
-40 DPITYITSAS
+40 
-50 GYGDEVVIPEK
+50 
-61 VYDGTKEYT
+61 T
-70 VTGIEFTFQEN
+70 VTFLSFRA
-81 KTLEKVTWPSTVT
+81 
-94 VIPYNMFQNC
+94 YNTDNQLIIH
-104 SNLKTVENI
+104 SN
-113 KKVTSISSNAFNGC
+113 
-127 NNLIALD
+127 
-134 LGLCGVM
+134 
-141 YDAFQGCS
+141 
-149 KLQSIGESAK
+149 
-159 CTSVGD
+159 
-165 GAFSGCSSLEKI
+165 
-177 DLSMCTSVGSN
+177 
-188 AFSVCS
+188 
-194 VLQNVDISNC
+194 
-204 TDIGESAFNY
+204 
-214 CLSITEVDL
+214 
-223 SVCKSLGNY
+223 
-232 AFDGCKKLEKV
+232 
-243 IGLEN
+243 
-248 FKSIS
+248 
-253 ICAFRGT
+253 
-260 ALNSVNLPICTN
+260 
-272 LDNAA
+272 
-277 FSDCSGLQSIDL
+277 
-289 PVCKKIG
+289 
-296 SSAFYSCSSLQ
+296 
-307 SVDLPACVSIGDG
+307 
-320 DSPKSGAF
+320 
-328 GKCTSL
+328 
-334 TDLKLPQCENVGS
+334 
-347 YAFYGCSSITEVDL
+347 
-361 SACKNLGTSA
+361 
-371 FKGCTK
+371 
-377 LENVIGLEGFKS
+377 
-389 IPASAFCWT
+389 
-398 ALKSV
+398 
-403 KLPVCTTIGSYAF
+403 
-416 RGCSSLLSVDLP
+416 
-428 VCTTIGSSAF
+428 
-438 NGCSGLQTVDLPVC
+438 
-452 ISIDGDNY
+452 
-460 GAFGNCTSLTKLN
+460 
-473 MPQCTTVG
+473 
-481 SSAFNGCVDLQSVN
+481 
-495 LPVCTT
+495 
-501 IGSSAFFNCI
+501 
-511 SLQSIELSKVERI
+511 
-524 GDNAFW
+524 
-530 CSSITKISLPETLK
+530 
-544 NMGYQCFDKVT
+544 KVT

-561 TQPAVLYEYNS
+561 TQPAVLYEYNNN
-572 YLAFYGA
+572 AFKGVP
-579 TFVIRVP
+579 FVIRVP

-591 AYKTANI
+591 AYKTADV

-609 SDQLYYDVT
+609 SDQLDYDVT
-618 TTAMDSQSGLE
+618 TTAMDNQSGLE

-668 LTDADIVANGF
+668 LTDADIVANSF
-679 AYYKNNST
+679 AYYEGRST
-687 TDNVVGD
+687 TDNVVGS
-694 YSFYKLDNLVTL
+694 YSFYKLNNLVTL
-706 KLPKNAI
+706 KLPKKAV
-713 SIGYYAVARC
+713 SIGYYAVANC
-723 SSLESVDFPKKLK
+723 SSLESVDFPKNLK
-736 KIDACSFYEC
+736 YIEYGSFSNCY
-746 SKLDNVILPDGLEY
+746 KLDNVILPDGLES
-760 IGWGGYSSGF
+760 IGPESIYYDACSF
-770 AGCRNLKTVQFPPSL
+770 ENCYYLKTIQFPPSL
-785 KYIGAYAFEGCSSLE
+785 KNIGGCAFQYCYSLE
-800 KISLPGLDRIDNS
+800 KISLPGLDRIGNR
-813 AFSGCTSL
+813 AFYKCSSL

-828 TLQNVGN
+828 TLQNVGDE
-835 GAFSGCNNLADIYTY
+835 AFRDCSNLADIYTY

-859 NTFDGNTYKSA
+859 NTFDEMAYKSA

-981 TIAANRWHFFCFP
+981 TIDANRWHFFCFP

-1021 GKGGWTDLPATEEYL
+1021 GRGGWTDLPATEEYL

-1044 QASTSCTLSIMI
+1044 QASASCTLSIMI

-1110 WNGSGYEAVRPGDD
+1110 WNGEGYEAVRPGDD

-1164 NAKKAMKRQLN
+1164 NAQKAMKRQLN

-1185 TDGKNADKT
+1185 SDGKNTDKT
-1194 RVVFNQTKSNKYE
+1194 RVVFNQAKSNKYE
-1207 MDCDAAKFESTTSAV
+1207 MDCDAAKFESSTSAV

-1241 GSVQLGFTAKADGD
+1241 GSVQLGFTAKAAGD

-1320 MPSANGI
+1320 MPSTNGI

>member
-1 MKKLFLISLLVC
+1 
-13 VGILQSLAF
+13 
-22 DYTDERG
+22 
-29 VTWSC
+29 
-34 GGICSN
+34 
-40 DPITYITSAS
+40 
-50 GYGDEVVIPEK
+50 
-61 VYDGTKEYT
+61 
-70 VTGIEFTFQEN
+70 
-81 KTLEKVTWPSTVT
+81 
-94 VIPYNMFQNC
+94 
-104 SNLKTVENI
+104 
-113 KKVTSISSNAFNGC
+113 
-127 NNLIALD
+127 
-134 LGLCGVM
+134 
-141 YDAFQGCS
+141 
-149 KLQSIGESAK
+149 
-159 CTSVGD
+159 
-165 GAFSGCSSLEKI
+165 
-177 DLSMCTSVGSN
+177 MCTSVGSN
-188 AFSVCS
+188 AFYGCRK
-194 VLQNVDISNC
+194 LQNVNTSIC
-204 TDIGESAFNY
+204 TYIGDNAFN
-214 CLSITEVDL
+214 
-223 SVCKSLGNY
+223 
-232 AFDGCKKLEKV
+232 
-243 IGLEN
+243 
-248 FKSIS
+248 
-253 ICAFRGT
+253 
-260 ALNSVNLPICTN
+260 
-272 LDNAA
+272 
-277 FSDCSGLQSIDL
+277 
-289 PVCKKIG
+289 
-296 SSAFYSCSSLQ
+296 
-307 SVDLPACVSIGDG
+307 
-320 DSPKSGAF
+320 
-328 GKCTSL
+328 
-334 TDLKLPQCENVGS
+334 
-347 YAFYGCSSITEVDL
+347 GCSSITEVDL
-361 SACKNLGTSA
+361 SACKSLGNNVFWGSVISKVSLSA
-371 FKGCTK
+371 T
-377 LENVIGLEGFKS
+377 
-389 IPASAFCWT
+389 
-398 ALKSV
+398 LKS
-403 KLPVCTTIGSYAF
+403 
-416 RGCSSLLSVDLP
+416 
-428 VCTTIGSSAF
+428 
-438 NGCSGLQTVDLPVC
+438 
-452 ISIDGDNY
+452 
-460 GAFGNCTSLTKLN
+460 
-473 MPQCTTVG
+473 
-481 SSAFNGCVDLQSVN
+481 
-495 LPVCTT
+495 
-501 IGSSAFFNCI
+501 
-511 SLQSIELSKVERI
+511 
-524 GDNAFW
+524 
-530 CSSITKISLPETLK
+530 
-544 NMGYQCFDKVT
+544 MGYQCFDNVK

-561 TQPAVLYEYNS
+561 TQPAVLYEQLSSESNNS
-572 YLAFYGA
+572 HPAFDGA
-579 TFVIRVP
+579 SYIIRVP
-586 ESAID
+586 ESAVD
-591 AYKTANI
+591 AYKAADV
-598 WKNYADKIFSI
+598 WKNYTDKIFSI
-609 SDQLYYDVT
+609 SDQLDYDVT
-618 TTAMDSQSGLE
+618 TTAMDNQSGLE

-679 AYYKNNST
+679 AYYENNST

-706 KLPKNAI
+706 KLPKNVVT
-713 SIGYYAVARC
+713 IGDYAVALC
-723 SSLESVDFPKKLK
+723 SSLESVDFPKSLRY
-736 KIDACSFYEC
+736 IRNYSFEGC
-746 SKLDNVILPDGLEY
+746 SKLDNVILPDGLES
-760 IGWGGYSSGF
+760 IGSKNIYSDAWSF
-770 AGCRNLKTVQFPPSL
+770 AFCRNLKTIQFPPSL
-785 KYIGAYAFEGCSSLE
+785 KNIGSYVFYNCSSLE
-800 KISLPGLDRIDNS
+800 KISLPGLDRIGNN

-828 TLQNVGN
+828 TLQNVGDN
-835 GAFSGCNNLADIYTY
+835 AFSDCSNLADIYTY

-895 YRWFDEPY
+895 CRWFDEPY

-1003 CDGNFVFR
+1003 CNGNFVFR
-1011 YYDGKVRAEK
+1011 YYDGKIRAEK
-1021 GKGGWTDLPATEEYL
+1021 GMGGWTDLPATEEYL

-1185 TDGKNADKT
+1185 TDGKNTDKT
-1194 RVVFNQTKSNKYE
+1194 RVVFNQAKSNKYE
-1207 MDCDAAKFESTTSAV
+1207 MDCDAAKFESAASAV
-1222 QLYSIEAQGGKM
+1222 QLYSVEAQGGKM
-1234 AINERPQ
+1234 AINERPS
-1241 GSVQLGFTAKADGD
+1241 GSVQLGFSAKAAGD

-1292 TFDNRFMLLID
+1292 TFDNRFMLLIG

-1320 MPSANGI
+1320 MPSTNGI

>member
-13 VGILQSLAF
+13 MGILQSFAF

-34 GGICSN
+34 SEAYNSDTHYTSAQIN
-40 DPITYITSAS
+40 SAS

-70 VTGIEFTFQEN
+70 VTKIAFTFNDN

-94 VIPYNMFQNC
+94 EIPYYMFHCC
-104 SNLKTVENI
+104 SSLKTVENVRE
-113 KKVTSISSNAFNGC
+113 VTLIDGYAFYGC
-127 NNLIALD
+127 NNLIELD
-134 LGLCGVM
+134 LGTCKID
-141 YDAFQGCS
+141 YFAFNSCL
-149 KLQSIGESAK
+149 KLQSIGKSAK
-159 CTSVGD
+159 CTYIGD
-165 GAFSGCSSLEKI
+165 QAFSACWSITEVDLSTCKNLGTHAFSGCSSLQTVGNPKLTSIPERAFYGCSSLKNI
-177 DLSMCTSVGSN
+177 DLSMCTSVASE
-188 AFSVCS
+188 AFSGCS
-194 VLQNVDISNC
+194 KLQNVNISNC
-204 TDIGESAFNY
+204 TYIGNSAFN
-214 CLSITEVDL
+214 
-223 SVCKSLGNY
+223 
-232 AFDGCKKLEKV
+232 
-243 IGLEN
+243 
-248 FKSIS
+248 
-253 ICAFRGT
+253 
-260 ALNSVNLPICTN
+260 
-272 LDNAA
+272 
-277 FSDCSGLQSIDL
+277 
-289 PVCKKIG
+289 
-296 SSAFYSCSSLQ
+296 
-307 SVDLPACVSIGDG
+307 
-320 DSPKSGAF
+320 
-328 GKCTSL
+328 
-334 TDLKLPQCENVGS
+334 
-347 YAFYGCSSITEVDL
+347 GCSSITEVDL
-361 SACKNLGTSA
+361 SACKILGTSA
-371 FKGCTK
+371 FSQCSK
-377 LENVIGLEGFKS
+377 LENVIGLEKFIS
-389 IPASAFCWT
+389 IPNFAFRFT

-403 KLPVCTTIGSYAF
+403 TLPKVESLGNQAF
-416 RGCSSLLSVDLP
+416 WN
-428 VCTTIGSSAF
+428 T
-438 NGCSGLQTVDLPVC
+438 
-452 ISIDGDNY
+452 SI
-460 GAFGNCTSLTKLN
+460 
-473 MPQCTTVG
+473 
-481 SSAFNGCVDLQSVN
+481 
-495 LPVCTT
+495 
-501 IGSSAFFNCI
+501 
-511 SLQSIELSKVERI
+511 SKVI
-524 GDNAFW
+524 
-530 CSSITKISLPETLK
+530 LPATLK
-544 NMGYQCFDKVT
+544 SMGYQCFNNVK

-561 TQPAVLYEYNS
+561 TQPAVLAQGNGS
-572 YLAFYGA
+572 PAFSGA
-579 TFVIRVP
+579 PFIIRVP

-591 AYKTANI
+591 AYKAADI
-598 WKNYADKIFSI
+598 WKNYTDKIFSI
-609 SDQLYYDVT
+609 SDQLDYDVT
-618 TTAMDSQSGLE
+618 TTAMDNQSGLE

-653 IFMIRTKMTNLHYLD
+653 IFMIRTKMTNLQNLD

-679 AYYKNNST
+679 AYYNSYST
-687 TDNVVGD
+687 EENVVGS

-706 KLPKNAI
+706 KLPKNAVT
-713 SIGYYAVARC
+713 IGSYAVTNC
-723 SSLESVDFPKKLK
+723 SSLESVDFPKNLK
-736 KIDACSFYEC
+736 DIDTYSFYEC
-746 SKLDNVILPDGLEY
+746 SKLDNVILPEGLES
-760 IGWGGYSSGF
+760 IGYSSF
-770 AGCRNLKTVQFPPSL
+770 YSCRNLKTIQFPPSL
-785 KYIGAYAFEGCSSLE
+785 KYIGGYAFYDCSSLE
-800 KISLPGLDRIDNS
+800 KISLPGLDRIDED
-813 AFSGCTSL
+813 AFRSCTSL

-828 TLQNVGN
+828 TLQNVGD
-835 GAFSGCNNLADIYTY
+835 GAFNGCSNLADIYTY

-859 NTFDGNTYKSA
+859 NTFGETTYKNA

-1044 QASTSCTLSIMI
+1044 QASANCTLSIMI

-1098 LNDMGYNAPVTR
+1098 LNDMGYNAPMTR

-1175 PERLLVNLAI
+1175 PERLLVNLAVS
-1185 TDGKNADKT
+1185 DGKNTDKT

-1207 MDCDAAKFESTTSAV
+1207 MDCDAAKFESATSAV

-1241 GSVQLGFTAKADGD
+1241 GSVQLGFTAKAAGD

>member
-1 MKKLFLISLLVC
+1 MKKLFLISLFVC
-13 VGILQSLAF
+13 IGILQSLAF

-34 GGICSN
+34 SETDYN
-40 DPITYITSAS
+40 EETQSYTSAYITSAS

-61 VYDGTKEYT
+61 VYDGTKWYT
-70 VTGIEFTFQEN
+70 VVEIRFTFQDN

-94 VIPYNMFQNC
+94 EILNSMFYEC
-104 SNLKTVENI
+104 SSLKVVENTRN
-113 KKVTSISSNAFNGC
+113 VTYIYGTAFYDC
-127 NNLIALD
+127 NNLIELD
-134 LGLCGVM
+134 LGSCKIADL
-141 YDAFQGCS
+141 AFCGCS

-159 CTSVGD
+159 CTSVGSA
-165 GAFSGCSSLEKI
+165 AFQDCSSLEKV
-177 DLSMCTSVGSN
+177 DLSMCTSVGSSAFLN
-188 AFSVCS
+188 CSSLQTIGNPRFTSIPDCAFSYCS
-194 VLQNVDISNC
+194 SLENID
-204 TDIGESAFNY
+204 
-214 CLSITEVDL
+214 LSICT
-223 SVCKSLGNY
+223 SV
-232 AFDGCKKLEKV
+232 
-243 IGLEN
+243 
-248 FKSIS
+248 
-253 ICAFRGT
+253 
-260 ALNSVNLPICTN
+260 
-272 LDNAA
+272 
-277 FSDCSGLQSIDL
+277 
-289 PVCKKIG
+289 G
-296 SSAFYSCSSLQ
+296 SSAFSGCSKLQ
-307 SVDLPACVSIGDG
+307 SVNTSNCTYIGND
-320 DSPKSGAF
+320 AF
-328 GKCTSL
+328 
-334 TDLKLPQCENVGS
+334 N
-347 YAFYGCSSITEVDL
+347 GCSSMTEVDL
-361 SACKNLGTSA
+361 SACKSLG
-371 FKGCTK
+371 
-377 LENVIGLEGFKS
+377 N
-389 IPASAFCWT
+389 
-398 ALKSV
+398 
-403 KLPVCTTIGSYAF
+403 
-416 RGCSSLLSVDLP
+416 
-428 VCTTIGSSAF
+428 
-438 NGCSGLQTVDLPVC
+438 
-452 ISIDGDNY
+452 
-460 GAFGNCTSLTKLN
+460 
-473 MPQCTTVG
+473 
-481 SSAFNGCVDLQSVN
+481 
-495 LPVCTT
+495 
-501 IGSSAFFNCI
+501 
-511 SLQSIELSKVERI
+511 
-524 GDNAFW
+524 NAFW
-530 CSSITKISLPETLK
+530 RSGISKVSLPATLK
-544 NMGYQCFDKVT
+544 NMGYQCFDNVK

-561 TQPAVLYEYNS
+561 MQPAVLGEDNGYHAFSGTS
-572 YLAFYGA
+572 YI
-579 TFVIRVP
+579 IRVP

-591 AYKTANI
+591 TYKAADI

-609 SDQLYYDVT
+609 SDQLDYDVT
-618 TTAMDSQSGLE
+618 TTAMDNQSGLE

-679 AYYKNNST
+679 AYYGGCST
-687 TDNVVGD
+687 EDNVVGD
-694 YSFYKLDNLVTL
+694 NSFYKLDNLVTL
-706 KLPKNAI
+706 KLPKNAV
-713 SIGYYAVARC
+713 SIGYNAVAYC
-723 SSLESVDFPKKLK
+723 SSLESVDFPKNLK
-736 KIDACSFYEC
+736 YIGPGSFSNCY
-746 SKLDNVILPDGLEY
+746 KLDNVILPDGLES
-760 IGWGGYSSGF
+760 IGSDIYYA
-770 AGCRNLKTVQFPPSL
+770 AGSFSNCYYLKTIQFPPSL
-785 KYIGAYAFEGCSSLE
+785 KNIGGQAFSSCLSLE
-800 KISLPGLDRIDNS
+800 KISLPGLDRIGNS

-828 TLQNVGN
+828 TLQNIGN
-835 GAFSGCNNLADIYTY
+835 EAFSGCSNLADIYTY

-859 NTFDGNTYKSA
+859 NTFGEATYKSA

-981 TIAANRWHFFCFP
+981 TIDANRWHFFCFP

-1021 GKGGWTDLPATEEYL
+1021 GKGGWTDLPTTEEYL

-1044 QASTSCTLSIMI
+1044 QASASCTLSIMI

-1110 WNGSGYEAVRPGDD
+1110 WNGNGYEAVRPGDD

-1155 IGSNNRKTE
+1155 IGSNNRKRE

-1175 PERLLVNLAI
+1175 PERLLVNLAVS
-1185 TDGKNADKT
+1185 DGKNTDKT

-1207 MDCDAAKFESTTSAV
+1207 MDCDAAKFESSTSAV

-1241 GSVQLGFTAKADGD
+1241 GSVQLGFTAKVDGD

-1284 YSFSSEAG
+1284 YCFSSEAG

-1320 MPSANGI
+1320 MPSTNGI

>member
-1 MKKLFLISLLVC
+1 
-13 VGILQSLAF
+13 
-22 DYTDERG
+22 
-29 VTWSC
+29 
-34 GGICSN
+34 
-40 DPITYITSAS
+40 
-50 GYGDEVVIPEK
+50 
-61 VYDGTKEYT
+61 
-70 VTGIEFTFQEN
+70 
-81 KTLEKVTWPSTVT
+81 
-94 VIPYNMFQNC
+94 
-104 SNLKTVENI
+104 
-113 KKVTSISSNAFNGC
+113 
-127 NNLIALD
+127 
-134 LGLCGVM
+134 
-141 YDAFQGCS
+141 
-149 KLQSIGESAK
+149 
-159 CTSVGD
+159 
-165 GAFSGCSSLEKI
+165 
-177 DLSMCTSVGSN
+177 MCTSVGSN
-188 AFSVCS
+188 AFYGCRK
-194 VLQNVDISNC
+194 LQNVNTSIC
-204 TDIGESAFNY
+204 TYIGDNAFN
-214 CLSITEVDL
+214 
-223 SVCKSLGNY
+223 
-232 AFDGCKKLEKV
+232 
-243 IGLEN
+243 
-248 FKSIS
+248 
-253 ICAFRGT
+253 
-260 ALNSVNLPICTN
+260 
-272 LDNAA
+272 
-277 FSDCSGLQSIDL
+277 
-289 PVCKKIG
+289 
-296 SSAFYSCSSLQ
+296 
-307 SVDLPACVSIGDG
+307 
-320 DSPKSGAF
+320 
-328 GKCTSL
+328 
-334 TDLKLPQCENVGS
+334 
-347 YAFYGCSSITEVDL
+347 GCSSMTEVDL
-361 SACKNLGTSA
+361 SACKSLGNNVFWGSVISKVSLSA
-371 FKGCTK
+371 T
-377 LENVIGLEGFKS
+377 
-389 IPASAFCWT
+389 
-398 ALKSV
+398 LKS
-403 KLPVCTTIGSYAF
+403 
-416 RGCSSLLSVDLP
+416 
-428 VCTTIGSSAF
+428 
-438 NGCSGLQTVDLPVC
+438 
-452 ISIDGDNY
+452 
-460 GAFGNCTSLTKLN
+460 
-473 MPQCTTVG
+473 
-481 SSAFNGCVDLQSVN
+481 
-495 LPVCTT
+495 
-501 IGSSAFFNCI
+501 
-511 SLQSIELSKVERI
+511 
-524 GDNAFW
+524 
-530 CSSITKISLPETLK
+530 
-544 NMGYQCFDKVT
+544 MGYQCFDNVK

-561 TQPAVLYEYNS
+561 TQPAVLYEQLSSESNNS
-572 YLAFYGA
+572 HPAFDGA
-579 TFVIRVP
+579 SYIIRVP
-586 ESAID
+586 ESAVD
-591 AYKTANI
+591 AYKAADV
-598 WKNYADKIFSI
+598 WKNYTDKIFSI
-609 SDQLYYDVT
+609 SDQLDYDVT
-618 TTAMDSQSGLE
+618 TTAMDNQSGLE

-679 AYYKNNST
+679 AYYENNST

-706 KLPKNAI
+706 KLPKNVVT
-713 SIGYYAVARC
+713 IGDYAVALC
-723 SSLESVDFPKKLK
+723 SSLESVDFPKSLRY
-736 KIDACSFYEC
+736 IRNYSFEGC
-746 SKLDNVILPDGLEY
+746 SKLDNVILPDGLES
-760 IGWGGYSSGF
+760 IGSKNIYSDAWSF
-770 AGCRNLKTVQFPPSL
+770 AFCRNLKTIQFPPSL
-785 KYIGAYAFEGCSSLE
+785 KNIGSYVFYNCSSLE
-800 KISLPGLDRIDNS
+800 KISLPGLDRIGNN

-828 TLQNVGN
+828 TLQNVGDN
-835 GAFSGCNNLADIYTY
+835 AFSDCSNLADIYTY

-1003 CDGNFVFR
+1003 CNGNFVFR
-1011 YYDGKVRAEK
+1011 YYDGKIRAEK
-1021 GKGGWTDLPATEEYL
+1021 GMGGWTDLPATEEYL

-1185 TDGKNADKT
+1185 TDGKNTDKT
-1194 RVVFNQTKSNKYE
+1194 RVVFNQTKNNKYE
-1207 MDCDAAKFESTTSAV
+1207 MDCDAAKFESSTSAV

-1241 GSVQLGFTAKADGD
+1241 GSVQLGFTAKAAGD

-1320 MPSANGI
+1320 MPSTNGI
-1327 NLTGVDG
+1327 NLTGVEG

>member
-1 MKKLFLISLLVC
+1 MV
-13 VGILQSLAF
+13 
-22 DYTDERG
+22 
-29 VTWSC
+29 
-34 GGICSN
+34 
-40 DPITYITSAS
+40 
-50 GYGDEVVIPEK
+50 
-61 VYDGTKEYT
+61 
-70 VTGIEFTFQEN
+70 
-81 KTLEKVTWPSTVT
+81 
-94 VIPYNMFQNC
+94 
-104 SNLKTVENI
+104 
-113 KKVTSISSNAFNGC
+113 
-127 NNLIALD
+127 
-134 LGLCGVM
+134 
-141 YDAFQGCS
+141 
-149 KLQSIGESAK
+149 
-159 CTSVGD
+159 
-165 GAFSGCSSLEKI
+165 
-177 DLSMCTSVGSN
+177 
-188 AFSVCS
+188 
-194 VLQNVDISNC
+194 
-204 TDIGESAFNY
+204 
-214 CLSITEVDL
+214 
-223 SVCKSLGNY
+223 
-232 AFDGCKKLEKV
+232 
-243 IGLEN
+243 
-248 FKSIS
+248 
-253 ICAFRGT
+253 
-260 ALNSVNLPICTN
+260 
-272 LDNAA
+272 
-277 FSDCSGLQSIDL
+277 
-289 PVCKKIG
+289 
-296 SSAFYSCSSLQ
+296 
-307 SVDLPACVSIGDG
+307 
-320 DSPKSGAF
+320 
-328 GKCTSL
+328 
-334 TDLKLPQCENVGS
+334 
-347 YAFYGCSSITEVDL
+347 
-361 SACKNLGTSA
+361 
-371 FKGCTK
+371 
-377 LENVIGLEGFKS
+377 
-389 IPASAFCWT
+389 
-398 ALKSV
+398 
-403 KLPVCTTIGSYAF
+403 
-416 RGCSSLLSVDLP
+416 
-428 VCTTIGSSAF
+428 
-438 NGCSGLQTVDLPVC
+438 
-452 ISIDGDNY
+452 
-460 GAFGNCTSLTKLN
+460 
-473 MPQCTTVG
+473 
-481 SSAFNGCVDLQSVN
+481 
-495 LPVCTT
+495 
-501 IGSSAFFNCI
+501 
-511 SLQSIELSKVERI
+511 
-524 GDNAFW
+524 
-530 CSSITKISLPETLK
+530 
-544 NMGYQCFDKVT
+544 
-555 EYTFNG
+555 
-561 TQPAVLYEYNS
+561 
-572 YLAFYGA
+572 
-579 TFVIRVP
+579 
-586 ESAID
+586 
-591 AYKTANI
+591 
-598 WKNYADKIFSI
+598 
-609 SDQLYYDVT
+609 
-618 TTAMDSQSGLE
+618 
-629 QAIGATNMKKVVSL
+629 
-643 KATGTINGYD
+643 
-653 IFMIRTKMTNLHYLD
+653 
-668 LTDADIVANGF
+668 
-679 AYYKNNST
+679 
-687 TDNVVGD
+687 
-694 YSFYKLDNLVTL
+694 
-706 KLPKNAI
+706 
-713 SIGYYAVARC
+713 
-723 SSLESVDFPKKLK
+723 
-736 KIDACSFYEC
+736 
-746 SKLDNVILPDGLEY
+746 LPDGLES
-760 IGWGGYSSGF
+760 IGLCIPFFSSSSF
-770 AGCRNLKTVQFPPSL
+770 AGCINLKTIQFPPSL
-785 KYIGAYAFEGCSSLE
+785 KYIGANAFDGCSSLE

-828 TLQNVGN
+828 TLQNIGD
-835 GAFSGCNNLADIYTY
+835 GAFSGCSNLADIYTY

-903 KYMYINKD
+903 DYMYINKD
-911 YTLSDANSASGDKG
+911 YTLSDANSASKDKG
-925 RFDGNPDID
+925 RFDGEPDID

-952 DIHLKADASNWATI
+952 DIHLKADGSNWATI

-1011 YYDGKVRAEK
+1011 YYDGKIRAEK
-1021 GKGGWTDLPATEEYL
+1021 GNGGWTDLPATEEYL

-1175 PERLLVNLAI
+1175 PERLLVNLAVS
-1185 TDGKNADKT
+1185 DGKNTDKT

-1207 MDCDAAKFESTTSAV
+1207 MDCDAAKFESSTSAV

-1241 GSVQLGFTAKADGD
+1241 GSVQLGFTAKAAGD

-1320 MPSANGI
+1320 MPSTNGI

>member
-13 VGILQSLAF
+13 VGILQSFADGF
-22 DYTDERG
+22 YYTDERG
-29 VTWSC
+29 VKWGCADDPNSTTVS
-34 GGICSN
+34 IC
-40 DPITYITSAS
+40 DAS

-61 VYDGTKEYT
+61 VYNGTKEYT
-70 VTGIEFTFQEN
+70 VTGIRIFTFQDN

-94 VIPYNMFQNC
+94 AIPSGMFSGC
-104 SNLKTVENI
+104 SSLKTVENI
-113 KKVTSISSNAFNGC
+113 KEVTLIGGEAFRYC
-127 NNLIALD
+127 NNLMALD
-134 LGLCGVM
+134 LGSCEIRKS
-141 YDAFQGCS
+141 AFDGCS

-165 GAFSGCSSLEKI
+165 WAFSDCSSLEKV
-177 DLSMCTSVGSN
+177 DLSMCTSVGS
-188 AFSVCS
+188 
-194 VLQNVDISNC
+194 
-204 TDIGESAFNY
+204 
-214 CLSITEVDL
+214 
-223 SVCKSLGNY
+223 Y
-232 AFDGCKKLEKV
+232 AF
-243 IGLEN
+243 
-248 FKSIS
+248 
-253 ICAFRGT
+253 R
-260 ALNSVNLPICTN
+260 
-272 LDNAA
+272 
-277 FSDCSGLQSIDL
+277 
-289 PVCKKIG
+289 
-296 SSAFYSCSSLQ
+296 SCSSLQ
-307 SVDLPACVSIGDG
+307 SVGNPKFTSIPD
-320 DSPKSGAF
+320 GAF
-328 GKCTSL
+328 SNCSSLENIDLSKCT
-334 TDLKLPQCENVGS
+334 TVGS
-347 YAFYGCSSITEVDL
+347 SAFSGCSKLQNVNISNCTYIGGSAFNGCSSITEVDL
-361 SACKNLGTSA
+361 SACKTLG
-371 FKGCTK
+371 
-377 LENVIGLEGFKS
+377 N
-389 IPASAFCWT
+389 
-398 ALKSV
+398 
-403 KLPVCTTIGSYAF
+403 YAF
-416 RGCSSLLSVDLP
+416 WRSR
-428 VCTTIGSSAF
+428 I
-438 NGCSGLQTVDLPVC
+438 
-452 ISIDGDNY
+452 
-460 GAFGNCTSLTKLN
+460 
-473 MPQCTTVG
+473 
-481 SSAFNGCVDLQSVN
+481 
-495 LPVCTT
+495 
-501 IGSSAFFNCI
+501 
-511 SLQSIELSKVERI
+511 SKV
-524 GDNAFW
+524 
-530 CSSITKISLPETLK
+530 SLPETLK
-544 NMGYQCFDKVT
+544 SMGYQCFDNVK

-561 TQPAVLYEYNS
+561 TQPAVLYEQLSSESNNS
-572 YLAFYGA
+572 HPAFYGA
-579 TFVIRVP
+579 SYIIRVP
-586 ESAID
+586 ESSVD
-591 AYKTANI
+591 AYKAADV
-598 WKNYADKIFSI
+598 WKNYTDKIFSI
-609 SDQLYYDVT
+609 SDQLDYDVT
-618 TTAMDSQSGLE
+618 TTAMDNQSGLE

-653 IFMIRTKMTNLHYLD
+653 IFMIRTKMTNLQNLD

-679 AYYKNNST
+679 AYYENNST
-687 TDNVVGD
+687 TDNVVGG
-694 YSFYKLDNLVTL
+694 YSFYNLNNLVTL
-706 KLPKNAI
+706 KLPKNAVTI
-713 SIGYYAVARC
+713 SIYAVASC
-723 SSLESVDFPKKLK
+723 SSLESVDFPKSLK
-736 KIDACSFYEC
+736 NIKDYSFAYC
-746 SKLDNVILPDGLEY
+746 SKLDNVILPDGLES
-760 IGWGGYSSGF
+760 IGYSSF
-770 AGCRNLKTVQFPPSL
+770 CMCRNLKTIQFPPSL
-785 KYIGAYAFEGCSSLE
+785 KYIGGYAFYDCYSLE
-800 KISLPGLDRIDNS
+800 KISLPGLDRIDKN
-813 AFSGCTSL
+813 AFSCCTSL

-828 TLQNVGN
+828 TLQNVGD
-835 GAFSGCNNLADIYTY
+835 GAFSGCNNLTDIYTY

-859 NTFDGNTYKSA
+859 NTFDEKAYKSA

-903 KYMYINKD
+903 EYMYINKD

-925 RFDGNPDID
+925 RFNGNPDID

-1036 KAGKGYIF
+1036 KAGRGYIF
-1044 QASTSCTLSIMI
+1044 QASASCTLSIMI

-1175 PERLLVNLAI
+1175 PERLLVNLAVS
-1185 TDGKNADKT
+1185 DGKNTDKT
-1194 RVVFNQTKSNKYE
+1194 RVVFNQTKSNRYE

-1241 GSVQLGFTAKADGD
+1241 GSVQLGFTAKAAGD
-1255 YTISAERMDQPVLL
+1255 YTIAAERMDQPVLL

-1342 SGALFATRT
+1342 GGALFATRT

-1369 MKAKVMVK
+1369 MKTKVMVK

>member
-1 MKKLFLISLLVC
+1 MKKLFLISLFVC

-34 GGICSN
+34 SETGWNEETQS
-40 DPITYITSAS
+40 YTSAS
-50 GYGDEVVIPEK
+50 ITSVSNYGDEVVIPEK

-70 VTGIEFTFQEN
+70 VTEITFTFQDN
-81 KTLEKVTWPSTVT
+81 KILEKVTWPSTVT
-94 VIPYNMFQNC
+94 AIPDCMFQRC
-104 SNLKTVENI
+104 SNLKIVENI
-113 KKVTSISSNAFNGC
+113 RQVTYINSNAFYDC
-127 NNLIALD
+127 NNLIELD
-134 LGLCGVM
+134 LGSCGIS
-141 YDAFQGCS
+141 YNAFYRCS

-159 CTSVGD
+159 CSSVGYNAFYQCSRLKKIDLSMCTSVDSNAFDGCSILQSVGD
-165 GAFSGCSSLEKI
+165 PKLTSVRDEAFSGCSSLEKI
-177 DLSMCTSVGSN
+177 DLSMCTSVGSA
-188 AFSVCS
+188 AFHNCS
-194 VLQNVDISNC
+194 KLQNVNISNC
-204 TDIGESAFNY
+204 TYIGKSAF
-214 CLSITEVDL
+214 L
-223 SVCKSLGNY
+223 
-232 AFDGCKKLEKV
+232 
-243 IGLEN
+243 
-248 FKSIS
+248 
-253 ICAFRGT
+253 
-260 ALNSVNLPICTN
+260 
-272 LDNAA
+272 
-277 FSDCSGLQSIDL
+277 
-289 PVCKKIG
+289 
-296 SSAFYSCSSLQ
+296 
-307 SVDLPACVSIGDG
+307 
-320 DSPKSGAF
+320 
-328 GKCTSL
+328 
-334 TDLKLPQCENVGS
+334 
-347 YAFYGCSSITEVDL
+347 GCSSITEVDL
-361 SACKNLGTSA
+361 SACKTLGDYA
-371 FKGCTK
+371 FDGCKK
-377 LENVIGLEGFKS
+377 LENVIGLEKFKS
-389 IPASAFCWT
+389 IPEGVFSKT

-403 KLPVCTTIGSYAF
+403 
-416 RGCSSLLSVDLP
+416 DLP
-428 VCTTIGSSAF
+428 IVESIGNEAFWKSS
-438 NGCSGLQTVDLPVC
+438 
-452 ISIDGDNY
+452 I
-460 GAFGNCTSLTKLN
+460 
-473 MPQCTTVG
+473 
-481 SSAFNGCVDLQSVN
+481 
-495 LPVCTT
+495 
-501 IGSSAFFNCI
+501 
-511 SLQSIELSKVERI
+511 SKV
-524 GDNAFW
+524 
-530 CSSITKISLPETLK
+530 SLPATLK
-544 NMGYQCFDKVT
+544 SMGYQCFDNVK

-561 TQPAVLYEYNS
+561 TQPAVLAEELSSSSFYNHPAFDGTS
-572 YLAFYGA
+572 YI
-579 TFVIRVP
+579 IRVP

-591 AYKTANI
+591 TYKAADI
-598 WKNYADKIFSI
+598 WKNYADIIFSI
-609 SDQLYYDVT
+609 SDQLDYDVT

-653 IFMIRTKMTNLHYLD
+653 IFMISTKMTNLQNLD

-679 AYYKNNST
+679 AYYNSYST
-687 TDNVVGD
+687 EDNVVGS
-694 YSFYKLDNLVTL
+694 YSFYNLDNLVTL
-706 KLPKNAI
+706 KLPKNAVT
-713 SIGYYAVARC
+713 IGSYAVANC

-736 KIDACSFYEC
+736 KIDNCSFYGC
-746 SKLDNVILPDGLEY
+746 SKLDNVILPDGLES
-760 IGWGGYSSGF
+760 IGCSNLYNSSSF
-770 AGCRNLKTVQFPPSL
+770 AGCSNLKTIQFPPSL
-785 KYIGAYAFEGCSSLE
+785 KYIGGSAFSGCSSLE

-813 AFSGCTSL
+813 AFNSCTSL

-828 TLQNVGN
+828 TLQNIGN
-835 GAFSGCNNLADIYTY
+835 AAFYACSNLADIYTY

-859 NTFDGNTYKSA
+859 NTFDGDTYKSA

-903 KYMYINKD
+903 EYMYINKD
-911 YTLSDANSASGDKG
+911 YTLSDANSARKDKG

-1044 QASTSCTLSIMI
+1044 QASANCTLSIMI

-1155 IGSNNRKTE
+1155 IGSNNRKAE

-1175 PERLLVNLAI
+1175 PERLLVNLAVS
-1185 TDGKNADKT
+1185 DGKNTDKT

-1207 MDCDAAKFESTTSAV
+1207 MDCDAAKFESSASAV

-1241 GSVQLGFTAKADGD
+1241 GSVQLGFTAKAAGD

-1327 NLTGVDG
+1327 NLTGIDG

>member
-1 MKKLFLISLLVC
+1 MKKLFLISLFVC
-13 VGILQSLAF
+13 VSILQSLAF

-34 GGICSN
+34 SGTCGN
-40 DPITYITSAS
+40 NPIAYIASAT

-61 VYDGTKEYT
+61 VYDGTMEYT
-70 VTGIEFTFQEN
+70 VTGIGFTFQNN

-94 VIPYNMFQNC
+94 TIPYSMFQNC

-113 KKVTSISSNAFNGC
+113 KKVTSIGGSAFIEC
-127 NNLIALD
+127 KNLIELD
-134 LGLCGVM
+134 LGSCGISSS
-141 YDAFQGCS
+141 AFSGCS

-165 GAFSGCSSLEKI
+165 YAFYCCSSLEKI

-188 AFSVCS
+188 AFWV
-194 VLQNVDISNC
+194 
-204 TDIGESAFNY
+204 
-214 CLSITEVDL
+214 
-223 SVCKSLGNY
+223 
-232 AFDGCKKLEKV
+232 
-243 IGLEN
+243 
-248 FKSIS
+248 
-253 ICAFRGT
+253 
-260 ALNSVNLPICTN
+260 
-272 LDNAA
+272 
-277 FSDCSGLQSIDL
+277 
-289 PVCKKIG
+289 
-296 SSAFYSCSSLQ
+296 CSSLQ
-307 SVDLPACVSIGDG
+307 SIGNPRFVSI
-320 DSPKSGAF
+320 PNAAF
-328 GKCTSL
+328 GGCSNLEKIDLSLCTSVDSDAFL
-334 TDLKLPQCENVGS
+334 QCSKLQNVNTSNCTYIGNN
-347 YAFYGCSSITEVDL
+347 AFSGCSSIAEVDL
-361 SACKNLGTSA
+361 SACKNLGSSA
-371 FKGCTK
+371 FYGCTK
-377 LENVIGLEGFKS
+377 LEKVMGLENFKS
-389 IPASAFCWT
+389 IPSSAFSET
-398 ALKSV
+398 GIK
-403 KLPVCTTIGSYAF
+403 
-416 RGCSSLLSVDLP
+416 SVDLP
-428 VCTTIGSSAF
+428 VCTTVAFSAF
-438 NGCSGLQTVDLPVC
+438 KGCSDLQSVDLPACTTIYFSAFRGCSNLQSVNLPVC
-452 ISIDGDNY
+452 VSIDGLDPN
-460 GAFGNCTSLTKLN
+460 GCGVFENCTSLTNLS

-481 SSAFNGCVDLQSVN
+481 SYAFKGCSSLQSVD
-495 LPVCTT
+495 LP
-501 IGSSAFFNCI
+501 
-511 SLQSIELSKVERI
+511 KVESI
-524 GDNAFW
+524 GNNVFW
-530 CSSITKISLPETLK
+530 GSGIRKISLPETLK

-561 TQPAVLYEYNS
+561 TQPAVLTEEIKSYNS
-572 YLAFYGA
+572 HPVFGGVP
-579 TFVIRVP
+579 FVIRVP

-591 AYKTANI
+591 AYKTADV
-598 WKNYADKIFSI
+598 WKNYKDKIFSI

-618 TTAMDSQSGLE
+618 TTAMDNQSGLE
-629 QAIGATNMKKVVSL
+629 QAIGATNMKKVFSL
-643 KATGTINGYD
+643 KATGTINSYD
-653 IFMIRTKMTNLHYLD
+653 IFMIRTKMTNLQNLD

-679 AYYKNNST
+679 AYYGGCST
-687 TDNVVGD
+687 EDNVVGG
-694 YSFYKLDNLVTL
+694 YSFYKLDNLITL

-713 SIGYYAVARC
+713 TIDDNAMAFC
-723 SSLESVDFPKKLK
+723 SSLESVDFPKNAYRIGYSAVANCSSLEYVDFPKNLK
-736 KIDACSFYEC
+736 NLDFESFVNC
-746 SKLDNVILPDGLEY
+746 KKLDNVVLPDGLES
-760 IGWGGYSSGF
+760 IGYSCFSG
-770 AGCRNLKTVQFPPSL
+770 CINLKTIQFPPSL
-785 KYIGAYAFEGCSSLE
+785 KYIGNGAFNNCSSLE
-800 KISLPGLDRIDNS
+800 KISLPGLDHIDNS
-813 AFSGCTSL
+813 AFSGCYSL

-828 TLQNVGN
+828 TLQNIGN
-835 GAFSGCNNLADIYTY
+835 GAFSGCSNLADIYTY

-870 RLWMPTQSY
+870 HLWMPTQSY
-879 ANYYYQTQWG
+879 ANYYYNTQWG

-925 RFDGNPDID
+925 RFNGDPDID

-981 TIAANRWHFFCFP
+981 TIEANRWHFFCFP

-1036 KAGKGYIF
+1036 KAGRGYIF
-1044 QASTSCTLSIMI
+1044 QASASCTLSIMI
-1056 EKEKFGKLPNVRFDC
+1056 EKEKFGKLPNVKFDC

-1185 TDGKNADKT
+1185 SDGKNTDKT

-1207 MDCDAAKFESTTSAV
+1207 MDCDAAKFESSTSAV

-1241 GSVQLGFTAKADGD
+1241 GSVQLGFIAKADGD

-1320 MPSANGI
+1320 MPSTNGI

>member
-1 MKKLFLISLLVC
+1 MKKLFLISLLVS

-34 GGICSN
+34 SETN
-40 DPITYITSAS
+40 WNEETQSYTSAYITSAT

-70 VTGIEFTFQEN
+70 VVEIRFTFQNN

-94 VIPYNMFQNC
+94 TIPYGMFRGC
-104 SNLKTVENI
+104 SNLKVVENI
-113 KKVTSISSNAFNGC
+113 RKVTYIDDNAFEDC
-127 NNLIALD
+127 NNLIELD
-134 LGLCGVM
+134 LGSCTIKSQTF
-141 YDAFQGCS
+141 YNCS
-149 KLQSIGESAK
+149 NLQSIGELAK
-159 CTSVGD
+159 CTSVGIQ
-165 GAFSGCSSLEKI
+165 AFYRCSSLENI
-177 DLSMCTSVGSN
+177 DLSMCTSVGLN
-188 AFSVCS
+188 AFGDCSSLQSIGNPKLTSIPDGAFSCCSNLENIDLSLCTSVGSAAFYQCS
-194 VLQNVDISNC
+194 KLQSVNISKC
-204 TDIGESAFNY
+204 TYIGGSAFDG
-214 CLSITEVDL
+214 CSSMTEVDL
-223 SVCKSLGNY
+223 SACKEFGFN
-232 AFDGCKKLEKV
+232 AFSGCTKLEKV

-248 FKSIS
+248 I
-253 ICAFRGT
+253 
-260 ALNSVNLPICTN
+260 
-272 LDNAA
+272 
-277 FSDCSGLQSIDL
+277 
-289 PVCKKIG
+289 
-296 SSAFYSCSSLQ
+296 
-307 SVDLPACVSIGDG
+307 
-320 DSPKSGAF
+320 
-328 GKCTSL
+328 
-334 TDLKLPQCENVGS
+334 
-347 YAFYGCSSITEVDL
+347 
-361 SACKNLGTSA
+361 
-371 FKGCTK
+371 
-377 LENVIGLEGFKS
+377 KS
-389 IPASAFCWT
+389 IPNGAFRET
-398 ALKSV
+398 ALK
-403 KLPVCTTIGSYAF
+403 
-416 RGCSSLLSVDLP
+416 
-428 VCTTIGSSAF
+428 
-438 NGCSGLQTVDLPVC
+438 
-452 ISIDGDNY
+452 
-460 GAFGNCTSLTKLN
+460 
-473 MPQCTTVG
+473 
-481 SSAFNGCVDLQSVN
+481 SVN

-501 IGSSAFFNCI
+501 IGSSAFYGCS
-511 SLQSIELSKVERI
+511 SLQSVELPVCVSIDDQDTYDNGGAFKYCTSLTNLNLPQCTTVGSSAFYGCCSLQSVDLPKVESI
-524 GDNAFW
+524 NSNAFW
-530 CSSITKISLPETLK
+530 GSGITKVSLPETLK
-544 NMGYQCFDKVT
+544 SMGYNCFDKVK

-561 TQPAVLYEYNS
+561 THPAVFYKDSGSAFSCAS
-572 YLAFYGA
+572 YI
-579 TFVIRVP
+579 IRVP

-591 AYKTANI
+591 AYKTADV

-609 SDQLYYDVT
+609 SDQLDYDVT
-618 TTAMDSQSGLE
+618 TTAMDNQSGLE

-679 AYYKNNST
+679 AYYEGYST
-687 TDNVVGD
+687 EDNVVGG

-713 SIGYYAVARC
+713 SIGRCAVADC
-723 SSLESVDFPKKLK
+723 SSLESVDFPKNLK
-736 KIDACSFYEC
+736 NIKDYSFQGC
-746 SKLDNVILPDGLEY
+746 SKLDNVVLPNGLES
-760 IGWGGYSSGF
+760 IGCSDLYSSNSF
-770 AGCRNLKTVQFPPSL
+770 AYCSNLKTIQFPPSL
-785 KYIGAYAFEGCSSLE
+785 KYIGTFAFESCSSLE
-800 KISLPGLDRIDNS
+800 EISLPGLDRIDQC
-813 AFSGCTSL
+813 AFIRCSSL

-828 TLQNVGN
+828 TLQNIGN
-835 GAFSGCNNLADIYTY
+835 EAFGACSNLADIYTY

-859 NTFDGNTYKSA
+859 NTFDGSAYKNA

-903 KYMYINKD
+903 KYMYISKD

-1110 WNGSGYEAVRPGDD
+1110 WNGEGYEAVRPGDD

-1185 TDGKNADKT
+1185 SDGKNADKT
-1194 RVVFNQTKSNKYE
+1194 RVVFNQAKSNKYE

-1234 AINERPQ
+1234 TINERPQ
-1241 GSVQLGFTAKADGD
+1241 GSVQLGFTAKAAGD

-1320 MPSANGI
+1320 MPSTNGI

>member
-1 MKKLFLISLLVC
+1 MKKLFLMSLLVC
-13 VGILQSLAF
+13 MGILQSFAF

-29 VTWSC
+29 VTWY
-34 GGICSN
+34 CSKTGN
-40 DPITYITSAS
+40 TSAQITSAS
-50 GYGDEVVIPEK
+50 GYGGEVVIPEK

-70 VTGIEFTFQEN
+70 VTSIEFTFQGN
-81 KTLEKVTWPSTVT
+81 MTLEKVTWPSTVT
-94 VIPYNMFQNC
+94 TIPGNMFQKC
-104 SNLKTVENI
+104 SSLKTVENVRN
-113 KKVTSISSNAFNGC
+113 VTYIGMLAFYNC
-127 NNLIALD
+127 NNLIELD
-134 LGLCGVM
+134 LGACKINNC
-141 YDAFQGCS
+141 AFCGCS
-149 KLQSIGESAK
+149 KLQSIGKSAK
-159 CTSVGD
+159 CTYISNQAFCGCSSITEVDLSACKDLETSAFSDCSSLQTVGNPKFTSIPD
-165 GAFSGCSSLEKI
+165 NAFSGCSSLEKI
-177 DLSMCTSVGSN
+177 DLSKCTSVGSR
-188 AFSVCS
+188 AFYGCS
-194 VLQNVDISNC
+194 KLQNVNTSNC
-204 TDIGESAFNY
+204 TYIGS
-214 CLSITEVDL
+214 
-223 SVCKSLGNY
+223 
-232 AFDGCKKLEKV
+232 
-243 IGLEN
+243 
-248 FKSIS
+248 
-253 ICAFRGT
+253 CAF
-260 ALNSVNLPICTN
+260 
-272 LDNAA
+272 
-277 FSDCSGLQSIDL
+277 
-289 PVCKKIG
+289 
-296 SSAFYSCSSLQ
+296 
-307 SVDLPACVSIGDG
+307 
-320 DSPKSGAF
+320 
-328 GKCTSL
+328 
-334 TDLKLPQCENVGS
+334 E
-347 YAFYGCSSITEVDL
+347 GCSSITEVDL
-361 SACKNLGTSA
+361 SACKSLG
-371 FKGCTK
+371 
-377 LENVIGLEGFKS
+377 N
-389 IPASAFCWT
+389 
-398 ALKSV
+398 
-403 KLPVCTTIGSYAF
+403 
-416 RGCSSLLSVDLP
+416 
-428 VCTTIGSSAF
+428 
-438 NGCSGLQTVDLPVC
+438 
-452 ISIDGDNY
+452 
-460 GAFGNCTSLTKLN
+460 
-473 MPQCTTVG
+473 
-481 SSAFNGCVDLQSVN
+481 
-495 LPVCTT
+495 
-501 IGSSAFFNCI
+501 
-511 SLQSIELSKVERI
+511 
-524 GDNAFW
+524 NAFW
-530 CSSITKISLPETLK
+530 GSSISKVSLPATLK
-544 NMGYQCFDKVT
+544 SMGYQCFGNVK

-561 TQPAVLYEYNS
+561 TQPAVLADDNGYHAFSGAS
-572 YLAFYGA
+572 YI
-579 TFVIRVP
+579 IRVP

-591 AYKTANI
+591 AYKAADV
-598 WKNYADKIFSI
+598 WKNYTDKIFSI
-609 SDQLYYDVT
+609 SDQLDYDVT
-618 TTAMDSQSGLE
+618 TTAMDNQSGLE

-653 IFMIRTKMTNLHYLD
+653 IFMIRTKMTNLQNLD

-679 AYYKNNST
+679 AYYENNST
-687 TDNVVGD
+687 TDNVVGS
-694 YSFYKLDNLVTL
+694 YSFYKLNNLVTL
-706 KLPKNAI
+706 KLPKKAI
-713 SIGYYAVARC
+713 SIGNYAVANC
-723 SSLESVDFPKKLK
+723 YSLESVDFPKNLK
-736 KIDACSFYEC
+736 NIKNESFAYC
-746 SKLDNVILPDGLEY
+746 SKLDNVVLPNGLES
-760 IGWGGYSSGF
+760 IGCYSF
-770 AGCRNLKTVQFPPSL
+770 AVCRNLKTIQFPPSL
-785 KYIGAYAFEGCSSLE
+785 KYIGGSAFYCCSSLE
-800 KISLPGLDRIDNS
+800 KISLPGLDRIDQN
-813 AFSGCTSL
+813 AFSSCISL

-828 TLQNVGN
+828 TLQNVGDE
-835 GAFSGCNNLADIYTY
+835 AFSCCSNLADIYTY

-859 NTFDGNTYKSA
+859 NTFDEKAYKSA

-903 KYMYINKD
+903 EYMYINKD

-1011 YYDGKVRAEK
+1011 YYDGKIRAEK

-1044 QASTSCTLSIMI
+1044 QASASCTLSIMI

-1129 PYEAFFVQRPTG
+1129 PYETFFVQRPTG

-1175 PERLLVNLAI
+1175 PERLLVNLAVS
-1185 TDGKNADKT
+1185 DGKNTDKT
-1194 RVVFNQTKSNKYE
+1194 RVVFNQAKSNKYE
-1207 MDCDAAKFESTTSAV
+1207 MDCDAAKFESSASAV

-1241 GSVQLGFTAKADGD
+1241 GSVQLGFTAKAAGD

-1334 KTVNVYSL
+1334 KTVHVYSL

>member
-1 MKKLFLISLLVC
+1 MKKLFLISLLIC
-13 VGILQSLAF
+13 VSILQSLAF

-34 GGICSN
+34 ELNGWNEETQSY
-40 DPITYITSAS
+40 TYAQINSAS

-70 VTGIEFTFQEN
+70 VTSIGFTFQNN

-104 SNLKTVENI
+104 SSLKTVENI
-113 KKVTSISSNAFNGC
+113 KKVTSIYDSAFSGC
-127 NNLIALD
+127 NSLMALD
-134 LGLCGVM
+134 LGLCGIGSQ
-141 YDAFQGCS
+141 AFYGCS

-159 CTSVGD
+159 CTSVG
-165 GAFSGCSSLEKI
+165 GWAFGYCSNLEKI
-177 DLSMCTSVGSN
+177 DLSMCTSVGSYV
-188 AFSVCS
+188 F
-194 VLQNVDISNC
+194 
-204 TDIGESAFNY
+204 GE
-214 CLSITEVDL
+214 
-223 SVCKSLGNY
+223 
-232 AFDGCKKLEKV
+232 
-243 IGLEN
+243 
-248 FKSIS
+248 
-253 ICAFRGT
+253 
-260 ALNSVNLPICTN
+260 
-272 LDNAA
+272 
-277 FSDCSGLQSIDL
+277 
-289 PVCKKIG
+289 
-296 SSAFYSCSSLQ
+296 CSSLQ
-307 SVDLPACVSIGDG
+307 SVGNPKLTSIQDNAFVGCSSLENIDLSMCTSVGSSAFSGCSKLQNVNTSICTYIGDN
-320 DSPKSGAF
+320 AF
-328 GKCTSL
+328 
-334 TDLKLPQCENVGS
+334 NR
-347 YAFYGCSSITEVDL
+347 CSSITEVDL
-361 SACKNLGTSA
+361 SACKNLGTFA
-371 FKGCTK
+371 FDGCIK
-377 LENVIGLEGFKS
+377 LENVIGLEKFIS
-389 IPASAFCWT
+389 IPDFAFSFT

-403 KLPVCTTIGSYAF
+403 TLP
-416 RGCSSLLSVDLP
+416 
-428 VCTTIGSSAF
+428 
-438 NGCSGLQTVDLPVC
+438 
-452 ISIDGDNY
+452 
-460 GAFGNCTSLTKLN
+460 
-473 MPQCTTVG
+473 
-481 SSAFNGCVDLQSVN
+481 
-495 LPVCTT
+495 
-501 IGSSAFFNCI
+501 
-511 SLQSIELSKVERI
+511 KVESL
-524 GDNAFW
+524 GNKSFW
-530 CSSITKISLPETLK
+530 NTSIAKVSLPETLK
-544 NMGYQCFDKVT
+544 SMGYQCFDKVT

-561 TQPAVLYEYNS
+561 TQPAVLTEQLSSES
-572 YLAFYGA
+572 YAFDGA
-579 TFVIRVP
+579 SFVIRVP
-586 ESAID
+586 ESVVD
-591 AYKTANI
+591 AYKAAEI

-609 SDQLYYDVT
+609 SDKLDYDVT
-618 TTAMDSQSGLE
+618 ATAMDNQSGLE

-679 AYYKNNST
+679 AYYENNST

-694 YSFYKLDNLVTL
+694 YSFYKLDNLITL
-706 KLPKNAI
+706 KLPKNAVT
-713 SIGYYAVARC
+713 IGDNAVANC
-723 SSLESVDFPKKLK
+723 SSLESVDFPKNLK
-736 KIDACSFYEC
+736 YICFRSFSDCY
-746 SKLDNVILPDGLEY
+746 KLDNVILPDGLES
-760 IGWGGYSSGF
+760 IGPESMYYDACSF
-770 AGCRNLKTVQFPPSL
+770 ANCYYLKTIQFPPSL
-785 KYIGAYAFEGCSSLE
+785 KNIGGQAFSSCLSLE
-800 KISLPGLDRIDNS
+800 KISLPGLDYIGNG

-828 TLQNVGN
+828 TLQNVGD

-859 NTFDGNTYKSA
+859 NTFGETTYKSA

-903 KYMYINKD
+903 KYMYISKD
-911 YTLSDANSASGDKG
+911 YTLSDANSATGDKG

-952 DIHLKADASNWATI
+952 DIHLKADGSNWATI

-981 TIAANRWHFFCFP
+981 TIEANRWHFFCFP

-1011 YYDGKVRAEK
+1011 YYDGKIRAEK

-1044 QASTSCTLSIMI
+1044 QASASCTLSIMI
-1056 EKEKFGKLPNVRFDC
+1056 EKEKFGKLPNVKFDC

-1129 PYEAFFVQRPTG
+1129 PYEAFFVQRPIDN
-1141 SSSIEF
+1141 SSIEF
-1147 DPEHRMTQ
+1147 APEHRMTQ

-1185 TDGKNADKT
+1185 TDGKNTDKT

-1207 MDCDAAKFESTTSAV
+1207 MDCDAAKFESSTSAV

-1234 AINERPQ
+1234 AINERPS
-1241 GSVQLGFTAKADGD
+1241 GSVQLGFTAKTDGD

-1311 IAKEAGVNI
+1311 IAKEVGVNI

>member
-1 MKKLFLISLLVC
+1 MKKLFLISLFVC

-29 VTWSC
+29 VTWSFYLNERNEETQ
-34 GGICSN
+34 SY
-40 DPITYITSAS
+40 TSAYIYSAS

-61 VYDGTKEYT
+61 VYDGTEEYT
-70 VTGIEFTFQEN
+70 VTRISFFTFQDN

-94 VIPYNMFQNC
+94 EIPSSMFSGC

-113 KKVTSISSNAFNGC
+113 KEVTSISDNAFNGC
-127 NNLIALD
+127 IDLKTLD
-134 LGLCGVM
+134 LGSCKIGWSAF
-141 YDAFQGCS
+141 YDC
-149 KLQSIGESAK
+149 KYLQSIGESAK
-159 CTSVGD
+159 CTSVD
-165 GAFSGCSSLEKI
+165 YDAFSGCSSLEKV
-177 DLSMCTSVGSN
+177 DLSMCTSVVSSAFYGCSSLQTVGN
-188 AFSVCS
+188 PKLTSISDRAFSGCS
-194 VLQNVDISNC
+194 SLQKIDLSKC
-204 TDIGESAFNY
+204 TSVGSYAFSGCSSLQSVGNPKLTSIPDYAFSGCSSLQKIDLSKCTSVGSSAFER
-214 CLSITEVDL
+214 CSAITEVDL
-223 SVCKSLGNY
+223 STCKN
-232 AFDGCKKLEKV
+232 
-243 IGLEN
+243 
-248 FKSIS
+248 
-253 ICAFRGT
+253 
-260 ALNSVNLPICTN
+260 
-272 LDNAA
+272 
-277 FSDCSGLQSIDL
+277 
-289 PVCKKIG
+289 IG
-296 SSAFYSCSSLQ
+296 SSAF
-307 SVDLPACVSIGDG
+307 GDCCG
-320 DSPKSGAF
+320 
-328 GKCTSL
+328 
-334 TDLKLPQCENVGS
+334 
-347 YAFYGCSSITEVDL
+347 
-361 SACKNLGTSA
+361 
-371 FKGCTK
+371 
-377 LENVIGLEGFKS
+377 
-389 IPASAFCWT
+389 
-398 ALKSV
+398 
-403 KLPVCTTIGSYAF
+403 
-416 RGCSSLLSVDLP
+416 LLSVDLP
-428 VCTTIGSSAF
+428 
-438 NGCSGLQTVDLPVC
+438 
-452 ISIDGDNY
+452 
-460 GAFGNCTSLTKLN
+460 
-473 MPQCTTVG
+473 
-481 SSAFNGCVDLQSVN
+481 
-495 LPVCTT
+495 
-501 IGSSAFFNCI
+501 
-511 SLQSIELSKVERI
+511 KVESL
-524 GDNAFW
+524 GACAFLR
-530 CSSITKISLPETLK
+530 SGITKISLPETLK
-544 NMGYQCFDKVT
+544 SMGFQCFDKVT

-561 TQPAVLYEYNS
+561 TQPAVLHAPAFDEPT
-572 YLAFYGA
+572 YL
-579 TFVIRVP
+579 IRVP

-591 AYKTANI
+591 TYKTADV
-598 WKNYADKIFSI
+598 WKNYADIIFSI
-609 SDQLYYDVT
+609 SDQLDYVVT
-618 TTAMDSQSGLE
+618 TTAMDNQSGLE
-629 QAIGATNMKKVVSL
+629 QAIGATNMKKVFSL

-653 IFMIRTKMTNLHYLD
+653 IFMIRTKMTHLQHLD
-668 LTDADIVANGF
+668 LTDADIVANSF
-679 AYYKNNST
+679 AYYNSYRT
-687 TDNVVGD
+687 EDNVVGN
-694 YSFYKLDNLVTL
+694 YSFYNLDNIVTL
-706 KLPKNAI
+706 KLPKNAVT
-713 SIGYYAVARC
+713 IGDHAMASC
-723 SSLESVDFPKKLK
+723 SSLESVDFPKNLK
-736 KIDACSFYEC
+736 NIEDGSFYGC
-746 SKLDNVILPDGLEY
+746 SKLDNVILPDGLES
-760 IGWGGYSSGF
+760 IGGSGSYSQSF
-770 AGCRNLKTVQFPPSL
+770 AYCRSLKTIQFPPSL
-785 KYIGAYAFEGCSSLE
+785 KHIGGSTFSDCSSLE
-800 KISLPGLDRIDNS
+800 KISLPGLDRIGEN

-828 TLQNVGN
+828 TLQNIGN
-835 GAFSGCNNLADIYTY
+835 WAFVGCNNLADIYTY

-859 NTFDGNTYKSA
+859 NTFGEKAYKSA

-1044 QASTSCTLSIMI
+1044 QASANCTLSIMI

-1110 WNGSGYEAVRPGDD
+1110 WNGSSYEAVRPGDD

-1175 PERLLVNLAI
+1175 PERLLVNLAVS
-1185 TDGKNADKT
+1185 DGKNTDKT
-1194 RVVFNQTKSNKYE
+1194 RVVFNQTKSNRYE

-1241 GSVQLGFTAKADGD
+1241 GSVQLGFTAKAAGD

-1320 MPSANGI
+1320 MPSVNGI

>member
-1 MKKLFLISLLVC
+1 MKKLFLISLFVC

-34 GGICSN
+34 SETGWNEETQSY
-40 DPITYITSAS
+40 TSAYITSAT

-70 VTGIEFTFQEN
+70 VTSIEFKFQDN
-81 KTLEKVTWPSTVT
+81 KILEKVTWPSTVT
-94 VIPYNMFQNC
+94 VIPGSMFQNC
-104 SNLKTVENI
+104 SSLKTVENI
-113 KKVTSISSNAFNGC
+113 KKVTSIG
-127 NNLIALD
+127 
-134 LGLCGVM
+134 
-141 YDAFQGCS
+141 YDAFSCCS
-149 KLQSIGESAK
+149 KLQNVNTSI
-159 CTSVGD
+159 CTYIRD
-165 GAFSGCSSLEKI
+165 NAFGGCSS
-177 DLSMCTSVGSN
+177 M
-188 AFSVCS
+188 
-194 VLQNVDISNC
+194 
-204 TDIGESAFNY
+204 
-214 CLSITEVDL
+214 TEV
-223 SVCKSLGNY
+223 N
-232 AFDGCKKLEKV
+232 
-243 IGLEN
+243 
-248 FKSIS
+248 
-253 ICAFRGT
+253 
-260 ALNSVNLPICTN
+260 
-272 LDNAA
+272 
-277 FSDCSGLQSIDL
+277 
-289 PVCKKIG
+289 
-296 SSAFYSCSSLQ
+296 
-307 SVDLPACVSIGDG
+307 
-320 DSPKSGAF
+320 
-328 GKCTSL
+328 
-334 TDLKLPQCENVGS
+334 
-347 YAFYGCSSITEVDL
+347 L
-361 SACKNLGTSA
+361 SACKEIGASA
-371 FKGCTK
+371 FSGCTK
-377 LENVIGLEGFKS
+377 LENVIGLEKFKS
-389 IPASAFCWT
+389 IPKGAFSGTGIKSVDLPQCTTIGLSAFSGCSSLQSVNLPVCISIDDGGYYQNGAFQNCT
-398 ALKSV
+398 NLTDLKLPQCTTIGDYAFNGCSSLQSV
-403 KLPVCTTIGSYAF
+403 DLPVCTTIGSYAF
-416 RGCSSLLSVDLP
+416 DGCSSL
-428 VCTTIGSSAF
+428 
-438 NGCSGLQTVDLPVC
+438 
-452 ISIDGDNY
+452 
-460 GAFGNCTSLTKLN
+460 
-473 MPQCTTVG
+473 
-481 SSAFNGCVDLQSVN
+481 QSVE
-495 LPVCTT
+495 LP
-501 IGSSAFFNCI
+501 
-511 SLQSIELSKVERI
+511 KVE
-524 GDNAFW
+524 GVGNNAFW
-530 CSSITKISLPETLK
+530 KSGITKISLSETLK
-544 NMGYQCFDKVT
+544 NMGYQCFDKVA

-561 TQPAVLYEYNS
+561 TQPAALYEYES
-572 YLAFYGA
+572 YHAFDGVP
-579 TFVIRVP
+579 FVIRVP
-586 ESAID
+586 ESAVD
-591 AYKTANI
+591 AYKTADI

-609 SDQLYYDVT
+609 SDKLDYDVT

-629 QAIGATNMKKVVSL
+629 QVIGATNMKKVVSL

-653 IFMIRTKMTNLHYLD
+653 IFMIRTKMTNLQNLD

-679 AYYKNNST
+679 AYYDGYST
-687 TDNVVGD
+687 SDNVVGS
-694 YSFYKLDNLVTL
+694 YFFYKLDNLVTL
-706 KLPKNAI
+706 KLPKNAY
-713 SIGYYAVARC
+713 SIGSYAMASC

-736 KIDACSFYEC
+736 YINDQSFGWC
-746 SKLDNVILPDGLEY
+746 GKLDNVILPDGLES
-760 IGWGGYSSGF
+760 IGNGDYSYSF
-770 AGCRNLKTVQFPPSL
+770 TSCKNLKAIQFPPSL
-785 KYIGAYAFEGCSSLE
+785 KYIGGYAFCDCSSLE
-800 KISLPGLDRIDNS
+800 KISLPGLDRIDQD
-813 AFSGCTSL
+813 AFYGCSSL

-828 TLQNVGN
+828 TLQNVGD
-835 GAFSGCNNLADIYTY
+835 GAFGGCSNLADIYTY

-859 NTFDGNTYKSA
+859 NTFDGSAYKSA

-1021 GKGGWTDLPATEEYL
+1021 GNGGWTDLPATEEYL

-1185 TDGKNADKT
+1185 SDGKNTDKT
-1194 RVVFNQTKSNKYE
+1194 RVVFNQAKSNKYE
-1207 MDCDAAKFESTTSAV
+1207 MDCDAAKFESSTSAV

-1241 GSVQLGFTAKADGD
+1241 GSVQLGFTAKAAGD

-1320 MPSANGI
+1320 MPSTNGI

>member
-1 MKKLFLISLLVC
+1 M
-13 VGILQSLAF
+13 GILQSLAF

-34 GGICSN
+34 GETDYNEETQS
-40 DPITYITSAS
+40 YTSAIINS
-50 GYGDEVVIPEK
+50 AKGYGDEVVIPEK

-70 VTGIEFTFQEN
+70 VMSISFTFGRK

-94 VIPYNMFQNC
+94 EIPGSMFRGC
-104 SNLKTVENI
+104 SSLKTVENTRN
-113 KKVTSISSNAFNGC
+113 VTYIYDSAFQGC
-127 NNLIALD
+127 NNLIELD
-134 LGLCGVM
+134 LGSCKIA
-141 YDAFQGCS
+141 DFAFYGCS

-159 CTSVGD
+159 CTSVGNA
-165 GAFSGCSSLEKI
+165 AFQNCSSLEKI
-177 DLSMCTSVGSN
+177 DLSMCTSVGS
-188 AFSVCS
+188 
-194 VLQNVDISNC
+194 
-204 TDIGESAFNY
+204 SAFN
-214 CLSITEVDL
+214 
-223 SVCKSLGNY
+223 G
-232 AFDGCKKLEKV
+232 
-243 IGLEN
+243 
-248 FKSIS
+248 
-253 ICAFRGT
+253 
-260 ALNSVNLPICTN
+260 
-272 LDNAA
+272 
-277 FSDCSGLQSIDL
+277 
-289 PVCKKIG
+289 
-296 SSAFYSCSSLQ
+296 CSSLQ
-307 SVDLPACVSIGDG
+307 SIGNPRFTSIPDNAFNGCSNLENIDLSLY
-320 DSPKSGAF
+320 
-328 GKCTSL
+328 TS
-334 TDLKLPQCENVGS
+334 VGS
-347 YAFYGCSSITEVDL
+347 NAFSGCSKLQNVNISNCTYIGYSAFSGCSSITEVDL
-361 SACKNLGTSA
+361 SSCKSVGDYA
-371 FKGCTK
+371 FSGCKK
-377 LENVIGLEGFKS
+377 LENVIGLENFKS
-389 IPASAFCWT
+389 IPNYAFLGT
-398 ALKSV
+398 ALKSLD
-403 KLPVCTTIGSYAF
+403 LPVCTTIGGGAFFDCSSLQSVELPVCVSIDEGEFNNGAFAYCTSLTNLKLPQCKTVGSYAF
-416 RGCSSLLSVDLP
+416 VGCSGLQSVDLP

-438 NGCSGLQTVDLPVC
+438 IGCSGLQSVD
-452 ISIDGDNY
+452 
-460 GAFGNCTSLTKLN
+460 
-473 MPQCTTVG
+473 
-481 SSAFNGCVDLQSVN
+481 

-501 IGSSAFFNCI
+501 ISGGAFSGC
-511 SLQSIELSKVERI
+511 SGLQSVDLPKVEHI
-524 GDNAFW
+524 NSNAFW
-530 CSSITKISLPETLK
+530 SSGITKISLPETLK
-544 NMGYQCFDKVT
+544 NMGYECFDKVT

-561 TQPAVLYEYNS
+561 TQPAVLYDDNS
-572 YLAFYGA
+572 YSAFYGA
-579 TFVIRVP
+579 SFVIRVP

-591 AYKTANI
+591 TYKAADV
-598 WKNYADKIFSI
+598 WKNYKDKIFSI
-609 SDQLYYDVT
+609 GDQLDYDVT

-653 IFMIRTKMTNLHYLD
+653 IFMIRTKMIYLQNLD

-679 AYYKNNST
+679 AYYGGYST
-687 TDNVVGD
+687 EDNVVGN
-694 YSFYKLDNLVTL
+694 YSFCNLNNLVTL
-706 KLPKNAI
+706 KLPKKAYI
-713 SIGYYAVARC
+713 IGYNAVENC
-723 SSLESVDFPKKLK
+723 SSLESVDFPKNLK
-736 KIDACSFYEC
+736 CICNNAFQDCK
-746 SKLDNVILPDGLEY
+746 KLDNVILPDGLES
-760 IGWGGYSSGF
+760 IGNNEYYSNSF
-770 AGCRNLKTVQFPPSL
+770 AGCSNLKTIQFPPSL
-785 KYIGAYAFEGCSSLE
+785 KYIGGYVFRGCSSLE
-800 KISLPGLDRIDNS
+800 KISLPGLDRIDRC
-813 AFSGCTSL
+813 AFQSCKSL

-828 TLQNVGN
+828 TLQNIGDE
-835 GAFSGCNNLADIYTY
+835 AFSGCSNLADIYTY

-859 NTFDGNTYKSA
+859 NTFDGTTYKNA

-889 QFDNDN
+889 QFENDN

-925 RFDGNPDID
+925 RFNGSPDID

-1021 GKGGWTDLPATEEYL
+1021 GKGGWTDLSATEEYL

-1044 QASTSCTLSIMI
+1044 QASASCTLSIMI
-1056 EKEKFGKLPNVRFDC
+1056 EKEKFGKLPNVKFDC

-1110 WNGSGYEAVRPGDD
+1110 WNGEGYEAVRPGDD

-1141 SSSIEF
+1141 SSNIEF

-1175 PERLLVNLAI
+1175 PERLLVNLAVS
-1185 TDGKNADKT
+1185 DGKNTDKT

-1207 MDCDAAKFESTTSAV
+1207 MDCDAAKFESSTSAV

-1320 MPSANGI
+1320 MPSTNGI

>member
-1 MKKLFLISLLVC
+1 MKKLFLISLFVC
-13 VGILQSLAF
+13 VGILQSFAAAF

-34 GGICSN
+34 SEAYNYDTQYTSAQIN
-40 DPITYITSAS
+40 SAS

-70 VTGIEFTFQEN
+70 VTSIGFTFREN
-81 KTLEKVTWPSTVT
+81 KTLEKVTWPSTVMK
-94 VIPYNMFQNC
+94 IPGGMFSGC
-104 SNLKTVENI
+104 SNLKAVENI
-113 KKVTSISSNAFNGC
+113 KEVTSI
-127 NNLIALD
+127 
-134 LGLCGVM
+134 
-141 YDAFQGCS
+141 
-149 KLQSIGESAK
+149 
-159 CTSVGD
+159 
-165 GAFSGCSSLEKI
+165 
-177 DLSMCTSVGSN
+177 GSR
-188 AFSVCS
+188 A
-194 VLQNVDISNC
+194 
-204 TDIGESAFNY
+204 
-214 CLSITEVDL
+214 
-223 SVCKSLGNY
+223 
-232 AFDGCKKLEKV
+232 
-243 IGLEN
+243 
-248 FKSIS
+248 
-253 ICAFRGT
+253 
-260 ALNSVNLPICTN
+260 
-272 LDNAA
+272 
-277 FSDCSGLQSIDL
+277 
-289 PVCKKIG
+289 
-296 SSAFYSCSSLQ
+296 
-307 SVDLPACVSIGDG
+307 
-320 DSPKSGAF
+320 
-328 GKCTSL
+328 
-334 TDLKLPQCENVGS
+334 
-347 YAFYGCSSITEVDL
+347 
-361 SACKNLGTSA
+361 
-371 FKGCTK
+371 
-377 LENVIGLEGFKS
+377 
-389 IPASAFCWT
+389 
-398 ALKSV
+398 
-403 KLPVCTTIGSYAF
+403 
-416 RGCSSLLSVDLP
+416 
-428 VCTTIGSSAF
+428 
-438 NGCSGLQTVDLPVC
+438 
-452 ISIDGDNY
+452 
-460 GAFGNCTSLTKLN
+460 
-473 MPQCTTVG
+473 
-481 SSAFNGCVDLQSVN
+481 
-495 LPVCTT
+495 
-501 IGSSAFFNCI
+501 
-511 SLQSIELSKVERI
+511 
-524 GDNAFW
+524 
-530 CSSITKISLPETLK
+530 
-544 NMGYQCFDKVT
+544 
-555 EYTFNG
+555 
-561 TQPAVLYEYNS
+561 
-572 YLAFYGA
+572 
-579 TFVIRVP
+579 
-586 ESAID
+586 
-591 AYKTANI
+591 
-598 WKNYADKIFSI
+598 
-609 SDQLYYDVT
+609 
-618 TTAMDSQSGLE
+618 
-629 QAIGATNMKKVVSL
+629 
-643 KATGTINGYD
+643 
-653 IFMIRTKMTNLHYLD
+653 
-668 LTDADIVANGF
+668 F
-679 AYYKNNST
+679 AY
-687 TDNVVGD
+687 
-694 YSFYKLDNLVTL
+694 
-706 KLPKNAI
+706 
-713 SIGYYAVARC
+713 
-723 SSLESVDFPKKLK
+723 
-736 KIDACSFYEC
+736 C
-746 SKLDNVILPDGLEY
+746 SKLDNVILPDGLES
-760 IGWGGYSSGF
+760 IGHSEYSHCF
-770 AGCRNLKTVQFPPSL
+770 AYCRNLKTIQFPPSL
-785 KYIGAYAFEGCSSLE
+785 KYIGGSAFYGCSSLE
-800 KISLPGLDRIDNS
+800 KISLPGLDRIDQN

-821 KEVRIPS
+821 KEIRIPS
-828 TLQNVGN
+828 TLQDIGN
-835 GAFSGCNNLADIYTY
+835 EAFYGCSNLADIYTY

-859 NTFDGNTYKSA
+859 NTFGETTYKSA

-903 KYMYINKD
+903 EYMYINKD

-1044 QASTSCTLSIMI
+1044 QASANCTLSIMI

-1164 NAKKAMKRQLN
+1164 NAKKAMKRLLN
-1175 PERLLVNLAI
+1175 PERLLVNLAVS
-1185 TDGKNADKT
+1185 DGKNTDKT

-1207 MDCDAAKFESTTSAV
+1207 MDCDAAKFESSASAV

-1241 GSVQLGFTAKADGD
+1241 GSVQLGFTAKAAGD

-1320 MPSANGI
+1320 MPSVNGI

>member
-13 VGILQSLAF
+13 VGILQSFADGF
-22 DYTDERG
+22 YYTDERG
-29 VTWSC
+29 VKWGCADDPNSTTVS
-34 GGICSN
+34 IC
-40 DPITYITSAS
+40 DAS

-61 VYDGTKEYT
+61 VYNGTKEYT
-70 VTGIEFTFQEN
+70 VTGIRIFTFQDN

-94 VIPYNMFQNC
+94 AIPGDMFSGC
-104 SNLKTVENI
+104 SSLKTVENVRN
-113 KKVTSISSNAFNGC
+113 VTYIGGSAFSGC
-127 NNLIALD
+127 NNLIELD
-134 LGLCGVM
+134 LGSCEIRGS
-141 YDAFQGCS
+141 AFSGCS

-159 CTSVGD
+159 CTSVGFQ
-165 GAFSGCSSLEKI
+165 AFYQCSSLENI
-177 DLSMCTSVGSN
+177 DMSMCTSVGS
-188 AFSVCS
+188 
-194 VLQNVDISNC
+194 
-204 TDIGESAFNY
+204 SAFY
-214 CLSITEVDL
+214 CCNSLQSVGNPKLVSVPDYAFYACSSLENIDL
-223 SVCKSLGNY
+223 SK
-232 AFDGCKKLEKV
+232 
-243 IGLEN
+243 
-248 FKSIS
+248 
-253 ICAFRGT
+253 
-260 ALNSVNLPICTN
+260 CTT
-272 LDNAA
+272 
-277 FSDCSGLQSIDL
+277 
-289 PVCKKIG
+289 VG
-296 SSAFYSCSSLQ
+296 SSAFYWCRKLLNVNTSNC
-307 SVDLPACVSIGDG
+307 AYIGG
-320 DSPKSGAF
+320 GAF
-328 GKCTSL
+328 S
-334 TDLKLPQCENVGS
+334 
-347 YAFYGCSSITEVDL
+347 GCSSITEVDL
-361 SACKNLGTSA
+361 SACKSLGNNA
-371 FKGCTK
+371 FCGCKK
-377 LENVIGLEGFKS
+377 LENVIGLENFKS
-389 IPASAFCWT
+389 IPEGVFSET

-403 KLPVCTTIGSYAF
+403 TLPKVESIGNKAF
-416 RGCSSLLSVDLP
+416 W
-428 VCTTIGSSAF
+428 GSR
-438 NGCSGLQTVDLPVC
+438 
-452 ISIDGDNY
+452 I
-460 GAFGNCTSLTKLN
+460 
-473 MPQCTTVG
+473 
-481 SSAFNGCVDLQSVN
+481 
-495 LPVCTT
+495 
-501 IGSSAFFNCI
+501 
-511 SLQSIELSKVERI
+511 SKV
-524 GDNAFW
+524 
-530 CSSITKISLPETLK
+530 SLPATLK
-544 NMGYQCFDKVT
+544 NMGYQCFDNVK

-561 TQPAVLYEYNS
+561 TQPAVLDNNHP
-572 YLAFYGA
+572 AFYGA
-579 TFVIRVP
+579 SYIIRVP

-591 AYKTANI
+591 AYKAADI
-598 WKNYADKIFSI
+598 WKNYTDKIFSI
-609 SDQLYYDVT
+609 SDQLDYDVT
-618 TTAMDSQSGLE
+618 TTAMDNQSGLE

-653 IFMIRTKMTNLHYLD
+653 IFMIRTKMANLQNLD

-679 AYYKNNST
+679 AYYENNST
-687 TDNVVGD
+687 TDNVVGN

-706 KLPKNAI
+706 KLPKNAVT
-713 SIGYYAVARC
+713 IGDYAVANC
-723 SSLESVDFPKKLK
+723 SSLESVDFPKNLK
-736 KIDACSFYEC
+736 NIKDYSFEYC
-746 SKLDNVILPDGLEY
+746 SKLDNVILPIGLES
-760 IGWGGYSSGF
+760 IGYSSF
-770 AGCRNLKTVQFPPSL
+770 NSCRNLKNIQFPPSL
-785 KYIGAYAFEGCSSLE
+785 KYIGGSAFSSCSSLE
-800 KISLPGLDRIDNS
+800 KISLPGLDRIDNN
-813 AFSGCTSL
+813 AFLSCTSL
-821 KEVRIPS
+821 KEIRIPS
-828 TLQNVGN
+828 TLQNIGN
-835 GAFSGCNNLADIYTY
+835 GAFSGCNNLTDIYTY
-850 TVEPISIGQ
+850 TIEPISIGQ
-859 NTFDGNTYKSA
+859 DTFGKTTYKCA

-903 KYMYINKD
+903 EYMYINKD
-911 YTLSDANSASGDKG
+911 YTLSDANSASKDKG

-1011 YYDGKVRAEK
+1011 YYDGKIRAEK

-1036 KAGKGYIF
+1036 KAGRGYIF
-1044 QASTSCTLSIMI
+1044 QASANCTLSIMI

-1175 PERLLVNLAI
+1175 PERLLVNL
-1185 TDGKNADKT
+1185 TVSDGKNTDKT
-1194 RVVFNQTKSNKYE
+1194 RVVFNQTKSNRYE

-1241 GSVQLGFTAKADGD
+1241 GSVQLGFTAKAAGD

-1351 ENGFLNLSK
+1351 ESGFLNLSK